1 MEELYNSLFEAGDYT
16 GSFEDFKEQFGDD
29 EKSKV
34 LYKALND
41 NGEYTKSIDEFNTQ
55 FGFSSAE
62 DFQTDDAVSANA
74 KSQEGV
80 IALKDTELAPVDT
93 SLESQSMD
101 PFVINGE
108 KVSEQEFKEYQK
120 DLAKRD
126 VLEENES
133 FFSATGFV
141 DFFSDIATAAEEGW
155 RQGELVDPSYE
166 LYKLGGDSTDED
178 VLNFINKNKEIA
190 RKNLGSA
197 EMQDF
202 NRIYEEEGGG
212 FWGFIKG
219 VVNNPSTLSTMLV
232 SSISNQISS
241 LRSDE
246 VRAAGAAA
254 AATGAVA
261 GSAIPLPGVST
272 LGGAIAGGMG
282 GTMGAMETG
291 LTFAELLQEEA
302 GGLDPDKIK
311 KILKDPEKLAD
322 LKNRAL
328 NRGLAIAAVEMATLG
343 IAKGVGGKLAT
354 AGFKR
359 APMVAAG
366 VTGGIEIA
374 GGGLGEVA
382 GRYVADQEMDVAEIG
397 FEAFAGLG
405 SAPVTLGQ
413 QALNIQTN
421 LDRVKVNKEI
431 NRTEYGNIVDVFKP
445 ETKTDNAEIKIS
457 KIKNSRKI
465 LNEKVDAQVKRAEI
479 TKEEGDAIK
488 KNFIKTQGTVNQV
501 NSLNLSE
508 DTEVKVV
515 ELQKEKSSLEAQIKK
530 VNDKALTGTQSE
542 RVDAINKEQQS
553 IIKEDIF
560 TSRTKAATE
569 LATGLEFKEEPKVF
583 NTTEEYIKAIAKEEG
598 MSDKQASEAA
608 KGSNGAFIGKGRIF
622 IDKKIA
628 LEQGAVSVAN
638 HEVLHPILNAV
649 IGDINKQKAILDDF
663 KSKLSKKQIDW
674 VQGQLDAN
682 VNLAD
687 HDSEFLTYFSEGIL
701 NQQIKYDENVFTKLK
716 DVVSKVFRK
725 LGYNNIKFE
734 SGKDVYNFLKEYN
747 NSILKNDKIQTSQVL
762 KAIKSREAE
771 KGVKASEVD
780 VVKRMQLSKTNQ
792 EKIQSLE
799 QELDTLEENEFDYD
813 PGDFE
818 NKRSNLQYKINQ
830 AKKPPVK
837 KPTVKKEKTEK
848 EETTKKTYN
857 NEALVETI
865 KSKETTR
872 KDKVAAESELVES
885 FDTMALKAIK
895 YDTRKGD
902 LDRTEVRDYLRQFL
916 PKIIE
921 SYKPGESK
929 FSTWVYNNIAPKAQ
943 QTYERFKKIADKSL
957 DVEAGGVGSVA
968 EVASTNDTKSV
979 ETTKKPSRK
988 LKPIDLIRDPELKQ
1002 KYRDAIE
1009 KVVKSGEVDIEDAT
1023 FGNLKDLAPE
1033 VTAEIFD
1040 IPLLK
1045 VTDPADN
1052 LAFADI
1058 IVSDKNLEEVK
1069 KYYPDAKV
1077 GMIIKSE
1084 SSKIQ
1089 DVIKSM
1095 GPDLF
1100 KLMPPSNAAPEL
1112 ASVDAQAYRGVKGTG
1127 LKIPTSLMKTFYE
1140 ATGKRSKGITSQ
1152 VVIKEL
1158 KKDITYEQF
1167 LQDLGIKKGEAN
1179 KYDRKIGQRLKAM
1192 TMLFGKLATNTE
1204 VRQLEGVTDVQK
1216 QNIGSGKSDIQFSLT
1231 KEGLNLLKKHGIK
1244 DRYNA
1249 FNKNTDIDKYIND
1262 IVKLTKVFNTDEFKI
1277 FNATVLQFT
1286 KKAIK
1291 DKSKRNYLRDK
1302 LAELKKDKTLEARLE
1317 VGRTPFAKFLGNSV
1331 DAIKTKTLSKPGRLK
1346 KYNEK
1351 HRKVFDQMWNKIN
1364 TILSNKENRDL
1375 ALPIMYFL
1383 ENAINERSNPMSMG
1397 ALAIAAPTKG
1407 SKVIWDHAFPQTQ
1420 AFRFLLDSI
1429 LDKNNSFKEAFAR
1442 VKENYYA
1449 IALTKADQKK
1459 VDDARSS
1466 KSLEEDEQWY
1476 DRLVNAGV
1484 DLSKY
1489 TYFGPDGTLSKGL
1502 DEYISS
1508 SFSKTFKNENKVY
1521 DLGLEPS
1528 SNHESLLEIQF
1539 SKNKRKDYEDV
1550 LSKKR
1555 PELKDIPKQVD
1566 ELFKWAD
1573 GLKIPDNKKS
1583 KYKKL
1588 ALYYTANG
1596 YTIFPE
1602 DGYKIEE
1609 AIRLSEINKI
1619 DPYAYGNPDEL
1630 ITKFTKE
1637 EKARRINP
1645 DTVKEFTNKRSLPEG
1660 VTIYDVD
1667 DSKAGQRAVRKVAD
1681 SNWGEEFN
1689 GWCLIARDKRADQRY
1704 MNFETE
1710 REAEEYADE
1719 MEDLGWTTEIHKLNS
1734 WEYEVYADLMNDD
1747 ASLDNAWKMWK
1758 HYNEDGYGYELA
1770 FQNGKLISFKDGSAD
1785 GNYWDRFDKATD
1797 TLQINLGKKDGLTT
1811 RGEIYYD
1818 EFTNKPEVELV
1829 GYGEGDFM
1837 GRKGDYKLYND
1848 SKEVIEAKVYKDGK
1862 ISESVK
1868 NTPTRINDG
1877 GRARETTTTKYENG
1891 EVISTEKIIK
1901 DLRTGEVVT
1910 RSTVLNERINESSY
1924 IENSIIVGV
1933 NGKSPKAPKVTEKN
1947 IRLIDKRQEGLDRT
1961 VEYYA
1966 ERITDGVSDVVIDRM
1981 SELNK
1986 IQEST
1991 IQFSKSVEKAKKSNN
2006 NMLPK
2011 SKRLEGDFTMDQVL
2025 DEMRSL
2031 DDQQT
2036 EAGIQFS
2043 NGLNLDRDF
2052 NDILEK
2058 KSGIASDKEFQRVKA
2073 ETVGASKGRFKFFV
2087 PPSAEDFVGLLYAT
2101 LGKGKT
2107 GDTQMAWYKKV
2118 LLNPYARAMEN
2129 ISRDRNALGRDFKEL
2144 KKKLKIVPKD
2154 LKKKVPGDVFTKE
2167 QAVRVWIWNQ
2177 IGKDVPGLDKS
2188 DIDSLVKYVDS
2199 NPDLKIFGT
2208 EIMKLNKGAGYIS
2221 PTDSWNT
2228 GTITTDLLETLNTN
2242 KRKKYLE
2249 LWQQN
2254 VDIIFSEKNLNK
2266 LEAIYGKQ
2274 YRMAMENMLKRMKT
2288 GRNRSTGVDSLTT
2301 RVTDWLTGSIGAIM
2315 FFNTRSAFLQTLSAV
2330 NFINFGDNNILAA
2343 GKAFA
2348 NQKQYW
2354 TDFKK
2359 LFNSEFLVERRD
2371 GLKMNVN
2378 EADIADIAKE
2388 RGVRGVIN
2396 RLLKIGFTPTQIADS
2411 FAIASGGATFY
2422 RNRVKSLMK
2431 QGKSSMAAER
2441 EALRDFREIA
2451 EESQQSSRPDR
2462 ISQQQAGPLGR
2473 IILAFANTPA
2483 QYARL
2488 IKKAASDLKN
2498 GRGDAK
2504 TNISKIIYYGV
2515 AQNLIF
2521 NALQQ
2526 ALFAVAFGEDEEED
2540 DKKVVD
2546 VANGMVDSILRGTGI
2561 GGAVFSVIKN
2571 AGMKLAKE
2579 NAKDNPKYENA
2590 TAELLKLSP
2599 PISSKYGKV
2608 KAALRSYS
2616 WDEKEMKEKGF
2627 SLDNPAYLAGAN
2639 VVSAT
2644 TNVPLDRVIKKVN
2657 NITASTQEDISVA
2670 QRIALLAGWS
2680 EWQLG
2685 IKKSKK
2691 SKSRKNV
2698 RGKTSKK
2705 RVLN

>member
-1 MEELYNSLFEAGDYT
+1 MEELYNNLFEAGDYT
-16 GSFEDFKEQFGDD
+16 GSFEDFKEQFGNE

-34 LYKALND
+34 LYKALSD

-62 DFQTDDAVSANA
+62 DFPTDDVPSAVAE
-74 KSQEGV
+74 SQEGE

-93 SLESQSMD
+93 SLELQSMD

-108 KVSEQEFKEYQK
+108 PVSEKEFKEYQK
-120 DLAKRD
+120 DLAERD
-126 VLEENES
+126 VLEEDES

-141 DFFSDIATAAEEGW
+141 DFFSDIATAAKEGW

-166 LYKLGGDSTDED
+166 LYKLGDKATDED
-178 VLNFINKNKEIA
+178 VLNFVNKNKEIA

-272 LGGAIAGGMG
+272 LGGAVAGGMA

-311 KILKDPEKLAD
+311 KILQDPEKLAD

-328 NRGLAIAAVEMATLG
+328 NRGVAIAAVEMATLG

-366 VTGGIEIA
+366 VTGGVEIA

-382 GRYVADQEMDVAEIG
+382 GRYVADQEMDIAEIG
-397 FEAFAGLG
+397 FEAVAGLG
-405 SAPVTLGQ
+405 SAPLTLGK

-421 LDRVKVNKEI
+421 LDRIKVNKEI

-445 ETKTDNAEIKIS
+445 DTKTDDAEIKIS

-465 LNEKVDAQVKRAEI
+465 LDEKVDAQVKRAEI

-488 KNFIKTQGTVNQV
+488 KNFIKTQGTVNKV
-501 NSLNLSE
+501 KSLNLSE
-508 DTEVKVV
+508 KAEIKIV
-515 ELQKEKSSLEAQIKK
+515 ELQKEKSDLEAQIKEI
-530 VNDKALTGTQSE
+530 NDKALTGTQSE
-542 RVDAINKEQQS
+542 RLDAINKEQDLEIKKDRKEKTLSFAKDAAS
-553 IIKEDIF
+553 IGIKSTALSPEDF
-560 TSRTKAATE
+560 NKKARE
-569 LATGLEFKEEPKVF
+569 LQI
-583 NTTEEYIKAIAKEEG
+583 N
-598 MSDKQASEAA
+598 
-608 KGSNGAFIGKGRIF
+608 N
-622 IDKKIA
+622 IDKKLDKSKIA
-628 LEQGAVSVAN
+628 EKTNKINNTNYSDNSGGFFANGEFFMNKDRLVELNQLNVGA
-638 HEVLHPILNAV
+638 HETLHPILNAIV
-649 IGDINKQKAILDDF
+649 GDADQQGAVVEKFKNQLSKDQLDFMERMMEARYTDKETGIVNKDTYNKEYLTVFSDAIADKEIKYNETLFTKIGDMLMPLF
-663 KSKLSKKQIDW
+663 RSLGFSKL
-674 VQGQLDAN
+674 
-682 VNLAD
+682 
-687 HDSEFLTYFSEGIL
+687 
-701 NQQIKYDENVFTKLK
+701 
-716 DVVSKVFRK
+716 
-725 LGYNNIKFE
+725 KFDT
-734 SGKDVYNFLKEYN
+734 GKDVYNFMREY
-747 NSILKNDKIQTSQVL
+747 S
-762 KAIKSREAE
+762 KSAE
-771 KGVKASEVD
+771 KGAISKDIKQFVAPKLGVTTD
-780 VVKRMQLSKTNQ
+780 FSKTKQSDFSNVNQ
-792 EKIQSLE
+792 KKIQSLE
-799 QELDTLEENEFDYD
+799 QELETLDENEFEYD
-813 PGDFE
+813 PDEFDAL
-818 NKRSNLQYKINQ
+818 RSNLQYKITQ
-830 AKKPPVK
+830 AKKAPVK
-837 KPTVKKEKTEK
+837 KPVVKKEKAEK
-848 EETTKKTYN
+848 EETTKKTYD

-872 KDKVAAESELVES
+872 KDKAAAESELVES

-921 SYKPGESK
+921 SYKPDESK

-943 QTYERFKKIADKSL
+943 QTYEKFRKIADKSL
-957 DVEAGGVGSVA
+957 DVKAGEVGSVA
-968 EVASTNDTKSV
+968 EVAAVTSKKPA

-988 LKPIDLIRDPELKQ
+988 IKPIELIRDLGLQK
-1002 KYRDAIE
+1002 KYRDA
-1009 KVVKSGEVDIEDAT
+1009 VKSMVESGKATIDGST
-1023 FGNLKDLAPE
+1023 FGNLKDLAAE

-1040 IPLLK
+1040 IPVLK

-1052 LAFADI
+1052 LAFKD
-1058 IVSDKNLEEVK
+1058 VVVDDKNIESIK
-1069 KYYPDAKV
+1069 KYYPEAKV

-1089 DVIKSM
+1089 DIIKSM

-1100 KLMPPSNAAPEL
+1100 KLMPPNNVAPEL
-1112 ASVDAQAYRGVKGTG
+1112 ATVDAQAYKSVKGTG
-1127 LKIPTSLMKTFYE
+1127 LKIPTSLMKAFYE
-1140 ATGKRSKGITSQ
+1140 ATGKRSKGVTSQ

-1158 KKDITYEQF
+1158 KKDLTYEQF
-1167 LQDLGIKKGEAN
+1167 LEDLGIKKGEAN
-1179 KYDRKIGQRLKAM
+1179 KYDRKIGQRLKAI

-1204 VRQLEGVTDVQK
+1204 IRQLDNVTDVQK
-1216 QNIGSGKSDIQFSLT
+1216 QNIQAGKSDIQFSKISNAYKAT
-1231 KEGLNLLKKHGIK
+1231 TNKEANIDFNDEQKVNKFKK
-1244 DRYNA
+1244 
-1249 FNKNTDIDKYIND
+1249 DIFDVFDSFSEDDFVKYI
-1262 IVKLTKVFNTDEFKI
+1262 
-1277 FNATVLQFT
+1277 
-1286 KKAIK
+1286 
-1291 DKSKRNYLRDK
+1291 
-1302 LAELKKDKTLEARLE
+1302 
-1317 VGRTPFAKFLGNSV
+1317 
-1331 DAIKTKTLSKPGRLK
+1331 
-1346 KYNEK
+1346 
-1351 HRKVFDQMWNKIN
+1351 
-1364 TILSNKENRDL
+1364 
-1375 ALPIMYFL
+1375 LPT
-1383 ENAINERSNPMSMG
+1383 A
-1397 ALAIAAPTKG
+1397 
-1407 SKVIWDHAFPQTQ
+1407 
-1420 AFRFLLDSI
+1420 
-1429 LDKNNSFKEAFAR
+1429 
-1442 VKENYYA
+1442 
-1449 IALTKADQKK
+1449 
-1459 VDDARSS
+1459 
-1466 KSLEEDEQWY
+1466 
-1476 DRLVNAGV
+1476 
-1484 DLSKY
+1484 
-1489 TYFGPDGTLSKGL
+1489 SKG
-1502 DEYISS
+1502 YNYKW
-1508 SFSKTFKNENKVY
+1508 KT
-1521 DLGLEPS
+1521 
-1528 SNHESLLEIQF
+1528 
-1539 SKNKRKDYEDV
+1539 
-1550 LSKKR
+1550 
-1555 PELKDIPKQVD
+1555 
-1566 ELFKWAD
+1566 
-1573 GLKIPDNKKS
+1573 
-1583 KYKKL
+1583 
-1588 ALYYTANG
+1588 
-1596 YTIFPE
+1596 
-1602 DGYKIEE
+1602 
-1609 AIRLSEINKI
+1609 
-1619 DPYAYGNPDEL
+1619 
-1630 ITKFTKE
+1630 
-1637 EKARRINP
+1637 
-1645 DTVKEFTNKRSLPEG
+1645 
-1660 VTIYDVD
+1660 
-1667 DSKAGQRAVRKVAD
+1667 
-1681 SNWGEEFN
+1681 
-1689 GWCLIARDKRADQRY
+1689 
-1704 MNFETE
+1704 
-1710 REAEEYADE
+1710 
-1719 MEDLGWTTEIHKLNS
+1719 
-1734 WEYEVYADLMNDD
+1734 
-1747 ASLDNAWKMWK
+1747 
-1758 HYNEDGYGYELA
+1758 
-1770 FQNGKLISFKDGSAD
+1770 
-1785 GNYWDRFDKATD
+1785 
-1797 TLQINLGKKDGLTT
+1797 
-1811 RGEIYYD
+1811 
-1818 EFTNKPEVELV
+1818 
-1829 GYGEGDFM
+1829 
-1837 GRKGDYKLYND
+1837 
-1848 SKEVIEAKVYKDGK
+1848 
-1862 ISESVK
+1862 
-1868 NTPTRINDG
+1868 
-1877 GRARETTTTKYENG
+1877 
-1891 EVISTEKIIK
+1891 
-1901 DLRTGEVVT
+1901 
-1910 RSTVLNERINESSY
+1910 
-1924 IENSIIVGV
+1924 V
-1933 NGKSPKAPKVTEKN
+1933 NGKSVYSEDFKNVRNIAFEGRSDFFKSYNEHREKKGLKP
-1947 IRLIDKRQEGLDRT
+1947 ITHEKGDRLIKYTDVDGNSKKIKLSVLKKQSSEGINSGKFFET
-1961 VEYYA
+1961 IK
-1966 ERITDGVSDVVIDRM
+1966 ERINIAKDQRKGLKKILKTLIKYNRKNPNDKTFIPMIFTMMNSNTDSLIRTAAIPKWIMYVNGLSDSDYVYEHSQTASDTSV
-1981 SELNK
+1981 ELMKALYNSKTEAEFNSMFDKIMKNFDVAIIPKDQDSIVNK
-1986 IQEST
+1986 T
-1991 IQFSKSVEKAKKSNN
+1991 NKMNGPRKGDSKSDYSLDLIYPDEKGFPTRYKYANENNGANISLTPILDFSESKNVKSIKELYKSTLQASKSNN
-2006 NMLPK
+2006 DMLPK
-2011 SKRLEGDFTMDQVL
+2011 SKRLKGDFTMDQVL
-2025 DEMRSL
+2025 DEMKSL
-2031 DDQQT
+2031 GDQQA

-2043 NGLNLDRDF
+2043 NIQNLDKDF

-2058 KSGIASDKEFQRVKA
+2058 KSGIASDKEYKRVKA
-2073 ETVGASKGRFKFFV
+2073 ETVGASKGRFKFFI

-2101 LGKGKT
+2101 LGKGRT
-2107 GDTQMAWYKKV
+2107 GDAQMAWYKKN
-2118 LLNPYARAMEN
+2118 LLNPFARAMEN
-2129 ISRDRNALGRDFKEL
+2129 ISRDRNALGRDFREL

-2154 LKKKVPGDVFTKE
+2154 LKKKIPGDSFTKE

-2199 NPDLKIFGT
+2199 NPDLKVFGT
-2208 EIMKLNKGAGYIS
+2208 EIMKLNKGTGYIS

-2274 YRMAMENMLKRMKT
+2274 YRMAMENILKRMKT

-2315 FFNTRSAFLQTLSAV
+2315 FFNTRSAVLQTLSAV

-2359 LFNSEFLVERRD
+2359 LFNSEFLIERRD

-2396 RLLKIGFTPTQIADS
+2396 KLLKLGFTPTQIADS

-2473 IILAFANTPA
+2473 VILAFANTPA

-2526 ALFAVAFGEDEEED
+2526 ALFAITFGEDEEED
-2540 DKKVVD
+2540 EKKVVGI
-2546 VANGMVDSILRGTGI
+2546 ANGMLDSILRGTGI
-2561 GGAVFSVIKN
+2561 GGAVFTVIKN
-2571 AGMKLAKE
+2571 AGIKLAKE
-2579 NAKDNPKYENA
+2579 SAKDNPKYENA
-2590 TAELLKLSP
+2590 ASELLKLSP
-2599 PISSKYGKV
+2599 PISSKISKL
-2608 KAALRSYS
+2608 KAAGRSFS
-2616 WDEKEMKEKGF
+2616 WDEKEIKEKGF

-2639 VVSAT
+2639 VISAT
-2644 TNVPLDRVIKKVN
+2644 TNVPLDRVVKKIN
-2657 NITASTQEDISVA
+2657 NVTASTQENISVA
-2670 QRIALLAGWS
+2670 QRVALLAGWS

-2698 RGKTSKK
+2698 RGKSSKR

>member
-1 MEELYNSLFEAGDYT
+1 MKELYNSLFEAGDYT
-16 GSFEDFKEQFGDD
+16 GSFEDFKEQFGDT

-34 LYKALND
+34 LYQALYD

-55 FGFSSAE
+55 FGFSPAE
-62 DFQTDDAVSANA
+62 DFQTDDAPSAVA
-74 KSQEGV
+74 ESQEGE
-80 IALKDTELAPVDT
+80 IALTDQEIEDTELESVDT
-93 SLESQSMD
+93 S
-101 PFVINGE
+101 
-108 KVSEQEFKEYQK
+108 SE
-120 DLAKRD
+120 
-126 VLEENES
+126 
-133 FFSATGFV
+133 
-141 DFFSDIATAAEEGW
+141 
-155 RQGELVDPSYE
+155 
-166 LYKLGGDSTDED
+166 
-178 VLNFINKNKEIA
+178 
-190 RKNLGSA
+190 
-197 EMQDF
+197 
-202 NRIYEEEGGG
+202 
-212 FWGFIKG
+212 
-219 VVNNPSTLSTMLV
+219 
-232 SSISNQISS
+232 
-241 LRSDE
+241 
-246 VRAAGAAA
+246 
-254 AATGAVA
+254 
-261 GSAIPLPGVST
+261 
-272 LGGAIAGGMG
+272 
-282 GTMGAMETG
+282 
-291 LTFAELLQEEA
+291 LQ
-302 GGLDPDKIK
+302 
-311 KILKDPEKLAD
+311 DPEKLAD

-328 NRGLAIAAVEMATLG
+328 NRGVAIAAVEMATLG

-366 VTGGIEIA
+366 VTGGVEIA

-382 GRYVADQEMDVAEIG
+382 GRYVAGQEMDAAEIG

-405 SAPVTLGQ
+405 SAPVTLGK

-431 NRTEYGNIVDVFKP
+431 NRTDYGNIVDVFKP

-488 KNFIKTQGTVNQV
+488 KNFIKTQGTVNKV

-515 ELQKEKSSLEAQIKK
+515 ELQKEKSSLEAQIKE

-583 NTTEEYIKAIAKEEG
+583 NTTEEYINAIAKEEG
-598 MSDKQASEAA
+598 ISDKQASEAA

-649 IGDINKQKAILDDF
+649 IGDINRQKAILDDF
-663 KSKLSKKQIDW
+663 KSKLNKKQIDW

-682 VNLAD
+682 VDLAD

-725 LGYNNIKFE
+725 LGYSNIKFE

-747 NSILKNDKIQTSQVL
+747 NSILKNDKIQASQVL
-762 KAIKSREAE
+762 KAIRSREAE

-799 QELDTLEENEFDYD
+799 QELETLEENEFDYD

-830 AKKPPVK
+830 AKKASVK
-837 KPTVKKEKTEK
+837 KPVVKKEKTEK
-848 EETTKKTYN
+848 EEATKKTYN

-872 KDKVAAESELVES
+872 KDKAAAESELVES

-957 DVEAGGVGSVA
+957 DVKAGGVGSVA
-968 EVASTNDTKSV
+968 ETAAVESKKPV
-979 ETTKKPSRK
+979 ETAKKPSRK
-988 LKPIDLIRDPELKQ
+988 IKPIELIRDLGLQK
-1002 KYRDAIE
+1002 KYRDA
-1009 KVVKSGEVDIEDAT
+1009 VKSMVESGKATIEGST
-1023 FGNLKDLAPE
+1023 FGNLKDLAAE

-1040 IPLLK
+1040 IPVLK

-1052 LAFADI
+1052 LTFKD
-1058 IVSDKNLEEVK
+1058 VVVDGKNIESIK
-1069 KYYPDAKV
+1069 KYYPEAKV

-1089 DVIKSM
+1089 DIIKSM
-1095 GPDLF
+1095 GLDLF
-1100 KLMPPSNAAPEL
+1100 KLMPPNNVAPEL
-1112 ASVDAQAYRGVKGTG
+1112 ATVDAQSYKSVKGTG
-1127 LKIPTSLMKTFYE
+1127 LKIPTSLMKAFYE
-1140 ATGKRSKGITSQ
+1140 ATGKRSKGVTSQ

-1158 KKDITYEQF
+1158 KKDLTYEQF
-1167 LQDLGIKKGEAN
+1167 LEELGIKKGEAN
-1179 KYDRKIGQRLKAM
+1179 KYDRKIGQRLKAI

-1204 VRQLEGVTDVQK
+1204 IRQLEGVTDVQK
-1216 QNIGSGKSDIQFSLT
+1216 QNIGLGKSDIQFSLT
-1231 KEGLNLLKKHGIK
+1231 KEGLNLLEKNGIS

-1249 FNKNTDIDKYIND
+1249 FNKNTDIDNYIND

-1291 DKSKRNYLRDK
+1291 DQSKRDYLRDK
-1302 LAELKKDKTLEARLE
+1302 LAELKKDKTLEAKLE

-1331 DAIKTKTLSKPGRLK
+1331 EAIKAKTLSKPNRLK

-1397 ALAIAAPTKG
+1397 ALAIAAPVKG
-1407 SKVIWDHAFPQTQ
+1407 DKVIWDHAFPQTQ
-1420 AFRFLLDSI
+1420 ASRFLLDSI
-1429 LDKNNSFKEAFAR
+1429 LDKNKSFKEAFER
-1442 VKENYYA
+1442 VEKNYYA

-1459 VDDARSS
+1459 VDDAKSS
-1466 KSLEEDEQWY
+1466 KNLEEDEQWY
-1476 DRLVNAGV
+1476 DRLTSAGV

-1489 TYFGPDGTLSKGL
+1489 TYFGPDGNSNMSL

-1508 SFSKTFKNENKVY
+1508 SFSKTFEDENKVY

-1528 SNHESLLEIQF
+1528 SDHGSLLEIQF
-1539 SKNKRKDYEDV
+1539 SKSKRKEYEN
-1550 LSKKR
+1550 LLRKKR
-1555 PELKDIPKQVD
+1555 PELRDIPKQVD

-1573 GLKIPDNKKS
+1573 GLKIKDNKKS

-1602 DGYKIEE
+1602 DGYKVEE
-1609 AIRLSEINKI
+1609 AIRLSGANKV
-1619 DPYAYGNPDEL
+1619 DPYAYKNPDEL
-1630 ITKFTKE
+1630 INKFTKE
-1637 EKARRINP
+1637 DKTRTINP
-1645 DTVKEFTNKRSLPEG
+1645 DNVKEFSRKRVLPEG
-1660 VTIYDVD
+1660 VTIYDVV
-1667 DSKAGQRAVRKVAD
+1667 DSKAGQRAVRNVVD
-1681 SNWGEEFN
+1681 SNWGKEAN
-1689 GWCLIARDKRADQRY
+1689 PWCLIARSQRTDQQY
-1704 MNFETE
+1704 GNFATE
-1710 REAEEYADE
+1710 KEAKEFAKEY
-1719 MEDLGWTTEIHKLNS
+1719 EDLGWTVEINKINS
-1734 WEYEVYADLMNDD
+1734 LEYEVYADLMTGDKSTELDD
-1747 ASLDNAWKMWK
+1747 AWKMWK
-1758 HYNEDGYGYELA
+1758 NYNLSGYGYEIA
-1770 FQNGKLISFKDGSAD
+1770 FQNGKLISLRDGGNRDIVDEYD
-1785 GNYWDRFDKATD
+1785 GGEDDLSWWDRFDKPTD
-1797 TLQINLGKKDGLTT
+1797 TLRINLGKKNGLTT
-1811 RGEIYYD
+1811 LGEIYFD
-1818 EFTNKPEVELV
+1818 EFTKKPEVELV

-1837 GRKGDYKLYND
+1837 SRKDNYKLYDEN
-1848 SKEVIEAKVYKDGK
+1848 KKLIETKVYKNGK
-1862 ISESVK
+1862 ISSSVK
-1868 NTPTRINDG
+1868 STPTRMNDG
-1877 GRARETTTTKYENG
+1877 GRARETVTVKYKDG
-1891 EVISTEKIIK
+1891 DIISTEKIIK
-1901 DLRTGEVVT
+1901 DLRTDKIVT
-1910 RSTVLNERINESSY
+1910 KSTTLNEKLNESSY
-1924 IENSIIVGV
+1924 IETSIIVGK

-1947 IRLIDKRQEGLDRT
+1947 IVLIDKKETGLNKST
-1961 VEYYA
+1961 EYYA
-1966 ERITDGVSDVVIDRM
+1966 ERITDGVSDVIIDRM

-1986 IQEST
+1986 IKESS
-1991 IQFSKSVEKAKKSNN
+1991 IQFSKSVEKASKSNN

-2011 SKRLEGDFTMDQVL
+2011 SKRLQGDFTMDQVL
-2025 DEMRSL
+2025 DEMKSL
-2031 DDQQT
+2031 DDQQA

-2043 NGLNLDRDF
+2043 NMQNLDKSF

-2058 KSGIASDKEFQRVKA
+2058 KSGIASGKEYKRVKA
-2073 ETVGASKGRFKFFV
+2073 ETVGASKGRFKFFI

-2107 GDTQMAWYKKV
+2107 GDAQMAWYKKN
-2118 LLNPYARAMEN
+2118 LFNPYARAMEN
-2129 ISRDRNALGRDFKEL
+2129 ISRDRNALGRDFREL
-2144 KKKLKIVPKD
+2144 KKRLKIVPKN
-2154 LKKKVPGDVFTKE
+2154 LKKKIPGNSFTKE

-2177 IGKDVPGLDKS
+2177 IGENVPGLDDS
-2188 DIDSLVKYVDS
+2188 DIKELVDYVDS
-2199 NPDLKIFGT
+2199 NPDLKTFGT
-2208 EIMKLNKGAGYIS
+2208 EIMKLNKGTGYIS

-2228 GTITTDLLETLNTN
+2228 GTITTDLLETLNTT

-2274 YRMAMENMLKRMKT
+2274 YRMAMENMLKRMET

-2315 FFNTRSAFLQTLSAV
+2315 FFNTRSAVLQTLSAV

-2359 LFNSEFLVERRD
+2359 LFNSEFLIERRD

-2396 RLLKIGFTPTQIADS
+2396 KLLKVGFTPTQIADS

-2431 QGKSSMAAER
+2431 EGKSSMAAER

-2526 ALFAVAFGEDEEED
+2526 ALFAITFGEDEEED
-2540 DKKVVD
+2540 EEKVVGI
-2546 VANGMVDSILRGTGI
+2546 ANGMLDSILRGTGI

-2571 AGMKLAKE
+2571 AGIKLAKE
-2579 NAKDNPKYENA
+2579 SAKDNPKYENA
-2590 TAELLKLSP
+2590 ASEILKLSP
-2599 PISSKYGKV
+2599 PISSKISKL
-2608 KAALRSYS
+2608 KAAGRSFS

-2639 VVSAT
+2639 VISAT
-2644 TNVPLDRVIKKVN
+2644 TNVPLDRVIKKIN
-2657 NITASTQEDISVA
+2657 NVTASTQEDISVA
-2670 QRIALLAGWS
+2670 QRIALLSGWS

-2691 SKSRKNV
+2691 SKSRKNT
-2698 RGKTSKK
+2698 RTKDSKRRK
-2705 RVLN
+2705 LN

>member
-1 MEELYNSLFEAGDYT
+1 MEELYNNLFEAGDYT
-16 GSFEDFKEQFGDD
+16 GSFEDFKEQFGSE

-34 LYKALND
+34 LYKALSD

-62 DFQTDDAVSANA
+62 DFPTDDVPSAVAE
-74 KSQEGV
+74 SQEGE

-108 KVSEQEFKEYQK
+108 PVSEKEFKEYQK
-120 DLAKRD
+120 DLAERD
-126 VLEENES
+126 VLEEDES

-141 DFFSDIATAAEEGW
+141 DFFSDIATAAKEGW

-166 LYKLGGDSTDED
+166 LYKLGDKATDED
-178 VLNFINKNKEIA
+178 VLNFVNKNKEIA

-219 VVNNPSTLSTMLV
+219 VVSNPSTLPTMLV

-272 LGGAIAGGMG
+272 LGGAVAGGMA

-302 GGLDPDKIK
+302 GSLDPDKIK
-311 KILKDPEKLAD
+311 KILQDPEKLAD

-328 NRGLAIAAVEMATLG
+328 NRGVAIAAVEMATLG

-366 VTGGIEIA
+366 VTGGVEIA

-405 SAPVTLGQ
+405 SAPLTLGK

-421 LDRVKVNKEI
+421 LDRIKVNKEI

-445 ETKTDNAEIKIS
+445 ETKTDDAEIKIS

-465 LNEKVDAQVKRAEI
+465 LDEKVDAQVKRADI

-488 KNFIKTQGTVNQV
+488 NNFRKTQGTVNQV
-501 NSLNLSE
+501 KSLNLSE

-515 ELQKEKSSLEAQIKK
+515 ELQKEKSSLEAQIKE

-553 IIKEDIF
+553 IIKEDRF

-569 LATGLEFKEEPKVF
+569 LATGLEFKEKPKVF
-583 NTTEEYIKAIAKEEG
+583 NTTKEYIEAIAKEENI
-598 MSDKQASEAA
+598 SDGQASEAA
-608 KGSNGAFIGKGRIF
+608 KGSNGVFLGKGKIF

-649 IGDINKQKAILDDF
+649 IGDINQQKSILNDF
-663 KSKLSKKQIDW
+663 KSKLNKSQIDW
-674 VQGQLDAN
+674 VQGQLDRN
-682 VNLAD
+682 VDSAD

-701 NQQIKYDENVFTKLK
+701 NGQIKYDENVFTKIK
-716 DVVSKVFRK
+716 EVVVNVFKK
-725 LGYNNIKFE
+725 LGYDNIKFD

-747 NSILKNDKIQTSQVL
+747 NSILKNDKIKSSQVL
-762 KAIKSREAE
+762 KAIKKRETQ
-771 KGVKASEVD
+771 KGVKASEVETIS
-780 VVKRMQLSKTNQ
+780 RMQFSKANQ

-799 QELDTLEENEFDYD
+799 QELETLDENEFEYD
-813 PGDFE
+813 PDEFDSL
-818 NKRSNLQYKINQ
+818 RSNLQYKITQ
-830 AKKPPVK
+830 AKKAPVK
-837 KPTVKKEKTEK
+837 KPVVKKEKAEK
-848 EETTKKTYN
+848 EETTKKTYD

-872 KDKVAAESELVES
+872 KDKAAAESELVES

-921 SYKPGESK
+921 SYKPDESK

-943 QTYERFKKIADKSL
+943 QTYEKFRKIADKSL
-957 DVEAGGVGSVA
+957 DVKAGEVGSIA
-968 EVASTNDTKSV
+968 EVASTTDKKPV

-988 LKPIDLIRDPELKQ
+988 IKPIELIRDLGLQK
-1002 KYRDAIE
+1002 KYRDA
-1009 KVVKSGEVDIEDAT
+1009 VKSMVESGKATIDGST
-1023 FGNLKDLAPE
+1023 FGNLKDLAAE

-1040 IPLLK
+1040 IPVLK

-1052 LAFADI
+1052 LAFKDI
-1058 IVSDKNLEEVK
+1058 VVDNKNIESIK
-1069 KYYPDAKV
+1069 KYYPEAKV

-1089 DVIKSM
+1089 DIIKSM

-1100 KLMPPSNAAPEL
+1100 KLMPPNNVAPEL
-1112 ASVDAQAYRGVKGTG
+1112 ATVDAQAYKSVKGTG
-1127 LKIPTSLMKTFYE
+1127 LKIPTSLMKAFYE
-1140 ATGKRSKGITSQ
+1140 ATGKRSKGVTSQ

-1158 KKDITYEQF
+1158 KKDLTYEQF
-1167 LQDLGIKKGEAN
+1167 LEDLGIKKGEAN
-1179 KYDRKIGQRLKAM
+1179 KYDRKIGQRLKAI

-1204 VRQLEGVTDVQK
+1204 IRQLDNVTDVQK
-1216 QNIGSGKSDIQFSLT
+1216 QNIQAGKSDIQFSKISNAYKAT
-1231 KEGLNLLKKHGIK
+1231 TNKEANIDFNDEQKVSKFKKDIFDVFDSFSEDDFVKYILPTASKGYNYKWKTINGKSVYSEDFKNVRNIAFEGRSDFFNSYNEHREKKGLKPITHEKG
-1244 DRYNA
+1244 DRLVEY
-1249 FNKNTDIDKYIND
+1249 TDIDSNSKKIKLSVLKKQSSEGVNSGKFFETIKERINIAKDQRKGLKKILKTLIKYNKKNPND
-1262 IVKLTKVFNTDEFKI
+1262 KTFIPMIFTMMNSNTDSLI
-1277 FNATVLQFT
+1277 RTA
-1286 KKAIK
+1286 AIPK
-1291 DKSKRNYLRDK
+1291 
-1302 LAELKKDKTLEARLE
+1302 
-1317 VGRTPFAKFLGNSV
+1317 
-1331 DAIKTKTLSKPGRLK
+1331 
-1346 KYNEK
+1346 
-1351 HRKVFDQMWNKIN
+1351 W
-1364 TILSNKENRDL
+1364 
-1375 ALPIMYFL
+1375 IMYVNGLSDSDYVYEHSQTASDTSVELMKALYNSKTEAEF
-1383 ENAINERSNPMSMG
+1383 NSMFDKIMKNFDVAIIP
-1397 ALAIAAPTKG
+1397 K
-1407 SKVIWDHAFPQTQ
+1407 DQ
-1420 AFRFLLDSI
+1420 DSI
-1429 LDKNNSFKEAFAR
+1429 
-1442 VKENYYA
+1442 
-1449 IALTKADQKK
+1449 
-1459 VDDARSS
+1459 
-1466 KSLEEDEQWY
+1466 
-1476 DRLVNAGV
+1476 VN
-1484 DLSKY
+1484 K
-1489 TYFGPDGTLSKGL
+1489 
-1502 DEYISS
+1502 
-1508 SFSKTFKNENKVY
+1508 
-1521 DLGLEPS
+1521 
-1528 SNHESLLEIQF
+1528 
-1539 SKNKRKDYEDV
+1539 
-1550 LSKKR
+1550 
-1555 PELKDIPKQVD
+1555 
-1566 ELFKWAD
+1566 
-1573 GLKIPDNKKS
+1573 
-1583 KYKKL
+1583 
-1588 ALYYTANG
+1588 
-1596 YTIFPE
+1596 
-1602 DGYKIEE
+1602 
-1609 AIRLSEINKI
+1609 
-1619 DPYAYGNPDEL
+1619 
-1630 ITKFTKE
+1630 
-1637 EKARRINP
+1637 
-1645 DTVKEFTNKRSLPEG
+1645 TNKM
-1660 VTIYDVD
+1660 
-1667 DSKAGQRAVRKVAD
+1667 
-1681 SNWGEEFN
+1681 N
-1689 GWCLIARDKRADQRY
+1689 G
-1704 MNFETE
+1704 
-1710 REAEEYADE
+1710 
-1719 MEDLGWTTEIHKLNS
+1719 
-1734 WEYEVYADLMNDD
+1734 
-1747 ASLDNAWKMWK
+1747 
-1758 HYNEDGYGYELA
+1758 
-1770 FQNGKLISFKDGSAD
+1770 
-1785 GNYWDRFDKATD
+1785 
-1797 TLQINLGKKDGLTT
+1797 
-1811 RGEIYYD
+1811 
-1818 EFTNKPEVELV
+1818 P
-1829 GYGEGDFM
+1829 
-1837 GRKGDYKLYND
+1837 RKGDSKSDYSLDLIYPDEEGFPTRYKYANENNGANISLTPILD
-1848 SKEVIEAKVYKDGK
+1848 F
-1862 ISESVK
+1862 SESKNVK
-1868 NTPTRINDG
+1868 SIK
-1877 GRARETTTTKYENG
+1877 ELYK
-1891 EVISTEKIIK
+1891 ST
-1901 DLRTGEVVT
+1901 LQA
-1910 RSTVLNERINESSY
+1910 S
-1924 IENSIIVGV
+1924 
-1933 NGKSPKAPKVTEKN
+1933 
-1947 IRLIDKRQEGLDRT
+1947 
-1961 VEYYA
+1961 
-1966 ERITDGVSDVVIDRM
+1966 
-1981 SELNK
+1981 
-1986 IQEST
+1986 
-1991 IQFSKSVEKAKKSNN
+1991 KSNN

-2011 SKRLEGDFTMDQVL
+2011 SKRLKGDFTMDQVL
-2025 DEMRSL
+2025 DEMKTL
-2031 DDQQT
+2031 DDKQT

-2043 NGLNLDRDF
+2043 NTQNLDKDF

-2058 KSGIASDKEFQRVKA
+2058 KSGIASDKEYQRVKA
-2073 ETVGASKGRFKFFV
+2073 ETVGASKGRFNFFI

-2107 GDTQMAWYKKV
+2107 GDAQMAWYKKT
-2118 LLNPYARAMEN
+2118 LLNPFARAMEN
-2129 ISRDRNALGRDFKEL
+2129 ISRDRNALGRDFREL

-2199 NPDLKIFGT
+2199 NPDLKVFGT
-2208 EIMKLNKGAGYIS
+2208 EIMKLNKGAGYVS

-2274 YRMAMENMLKRMKT
+2274 YRMAMENILKRMKT
-2288 GRNRSTGVDSLTT
+2288 GRNRSTGADSLTT

-2315 FFNTRSAFLQTLSAV
+2315 FFNTRSAVLQTLSAV

-2359 LFNSEFLVERRD
+2359 LFNSEFLIERRD

-2396 RLLKIGFTPTQIADS
+2396 KLLKLGFTPTQIADS

-2473 IILAFANTPA
+2473 VILAFANTPA

-2526 ALFAVAFGEDEEED
+2526 ALFAITFGEDEEED
-2540 DKKVVD
+2540 EKKVVG
-2546 VANGMVDSILRGTGI
+2546 VANGMLDSILRGTGI
-2561 GGAVFSVIKN
+2561 GGAVFTVIKN
-2571 AGMKLAKE
+2571 AGIKLAKE
-2579 NAKDNPKYENA
+2579 SAKDNPKYENA
-2590 TAELLKLSP
+2590 ASELLKLSP
-2599 PISSKYGKV
+2599 PISSKISKL
-2608 KAALRSYS
+2608 KAAGRSFS
-2616 WDEKEMKEKGF
+2616 WDEKEIKEKGF

-2639 VVSAT
+2639 VISAT
-2644 TNVPLDRVIKKVN
+2644 TNVPLDRVVKKIN
-2657 NITASTQEDISVA
+2657 NVTASTQENISVA

-2698 RGKTSKK
+2698 RGKNSKK

>member
-16 GSFEDFKEQFGDD
+16 GSFEDFKEQFGNE

-62 DFQTDDAVSANA
+62 DFPTDDVPSAVAE
-74 KSQEGV
+74 SQEGE

-108 KVSEQEFKEYQK
+108 PVSEKEFKEYQK
-120 DLAKRD
+120 DLAERD
-126 VLEENES
+126 VLEEDES

-141 DFFSDIATAAEEGW
+141 DFFSDIATAAKEGW

-166 LYKLGGDSTDED
+166 LYKLGDKATDED
-178 VLNFINKNKEIA
+178 VLNFVNKNKEIA

-272 LGGAIAGGMG
+272 LGGAVAGGMA

-311 KILKDPEKLAD
+311 KILQDPEKLAD

-328 NRGLAIAAVEMATLG
+328 NRGVAIAAVEMATLG

-366 VTGGIEIA
+366 VTGGVEIA

-405 SAPVTLGQ
+405 SAPLTLGK

-445 ETKTDNAEIKIS
+445 ETKTDDAEIKIS

-465 LNEKVDAQVKRAEI
+465 LDEKVDAQVKRAEI

-488 KNFIKTQGTVNQV
+488 NNFRKTQGTVNQV
-501 NSLNLSE
+501 KSLNLSE

-515 ELQKEKSSLEAQIKK
+515 ELQKEKSSLEAQIKE

-553 IIKEDIF
+553 IIKEDRF

-569 LATGLEFKEEPKVF
+569 LATGLEFKEKPKVF
-583 NTTEEYIKAIAKEEG
+583 NTTKEYIEAIAKEENI
-598 MSDKQASEAA
+598 SDGQASEAA
-608 KGSNGAFIGKGRIF
+608 EGSNGVFLGKGKIF

-649 IGDINKQKAILDDF
+649 IGDINQQKSILNDF
-663 KSKLSKKQIDW
+663 KSKLNKSQIDW
-674 VQGQLDAN
+674 VQGQLDKN
-682 VNLAD
+682 VDLAD

-701 NQQIKYDENVFTKLK
+701 NEQIKYDENVFTKIK
-716 DVVSKVFRK
+716 EVVVNVFKK
-725 LGYNNIKFE
+725 LGYDNIKFD
-734 SGKDVYNFLKEYN
+734 SGRDVYNFLKEYN
-747 NSILKNDKIQTSQVL
+747 NSILKNDKIKSSQVL
-762 KAIKSREAE
+762 KAIKKRETQ
-771 KGVKASEVD
+771 KGVKASEVET
-780 VVKRMQLSKTNQ
+780 VSRMQFSKANQ
-792 EKIQSLE
+792 DKIQSLE
-799 QELDTLEENEFDYD
+799 QELETLDENEFEYD
-813 PGDFE
+813 PDEFDSL
-818 NKRSNLQYKINQ
+818 RSNLQYKITQ
-830 AKKPPVK
+830 AKKAPVK
-837 KPTVKKEKTEK
+837 KPVVKKEKAEK
-848 EETTKKTYN
+848 EETTKKTYD
-857 NEALVETI
+857 NETLVETI

-872 KDKVAAESELVES
+872 KDKAAAESELVES

-921 SYKPGESK
+921 SYKPDESK

-943 QTYERFKKIADKSL
+943 QTYEKFKKIADKSL
-957 DVEAGGVGSVA
+957 DVKAGEVGSVVEIA
-968 EVASTNDTKSV
+968 SEVSKTPV

-988 LKPIDLIRDPELKQ
+988 IKPIELIRDPKLEQ
-1002 KYRDAIE
+1002 KYRDAIKKAVESGDVDVE
-1009 KVVKSGEVDIEDAT
+1009 KGT
-1023 FGNLKDLAPE
+1023 FGKMKDLAAE
-1033 VTAEIFD
+1033 VTSEIFD

-1052 LAFADI
+1052 LAFKDTL
-1058 IVSDKNLEEVK
+1058 VDDKNLEEVK
-1069 KYYPDAKV
+1069 KYYPEAKV

-1089 DVIKSM
+1089 DIIKSM

-1112 ASVDAQAYRGVKGTG
+1112 ATVDAEAYKGVKGTG
-1127 LKIPTSLMKTFYE
+1127 LKIPTSLMKAFYE
-1140 ATGKRSKGITSQ
+1140 ATGKRSKGVTSQ

-1158 KKDITYEQF
+1158 KKDLTYEKF
-1167 LQDLGIKKGEAN
+1167 LEDLGIKKGEAN
-1179 KYDRKIGQRLKAM
+1179 KYDRKIGQRLKAI
-1192 TMLFGKLATNTE
+1192 TTLFGKLATNTE
-1204 VRQLEGVTDVQK
+1204 IRQLEGVTDVQK
-1216 QNIGSGKSDIQFSLT
+1216 QNIGSGRSDIQFSKISNAYKTTTNKEANIDFNDKQKVSKFKKDIFDVFDNFSEDDFLNYILPTASKGYNYKWKTVNDKKVYSEDFKNVRNVVFEGRVDFFESYNEHRKKKGLKQITHKKGDRSVEYTDINGNIKKT
-1231 KEGLNLLKKHGIK
+1231 KLSILKKQSSEGVNSGKFFETIK
-1244 DRYNA
+1244 ER
-1249 FNKNTDIDKYIND
+1249 IN
-1262 IVKLTKVFNTDEFKI
+1262 I
-1277 FNATVLQFT
+1277 A
-1286 KKAIK
+1286 K
-1291 DKSKRNYLRDK
+1291 DQRKG
-1302 LAELKKDKTLEARLE
+1302 LKK
-1317 VGRTPFAKFLGNSV
+1317 
-1331 DAIKTKTLSKPGRLK
+1331 ILK
-1346 KYNEK
+1346 ALRKYNENNPDDK
-1351 HRKVFDQMWNKIN
+1351 TFLPMLFTMMNSN
-1364 TILSNKENRDL
+1364 TDSLIRTAAIPKW
-1375 ALPIMYFL
+1375 IMYVNGL
-1383 ENAINERSNPMSMG
+1383 SDSDYVYE
-1397 ALAIAAPTKG
+1397 
-1407 SKVIWDHAFPQTQ
+1407 HPQTASDTSVELIKAIYNSKTDAEFDATFDKIMKNFDVAIIPKDQ
-1420 AFRFLLDSI
+1420 DSI
-1429 LDKNNSFKEAFAR
+1429 
-1442 VKENYYA
+1442 
-1449 IALTKADQKK
+1449 
-1459 VDDARSS
+1459 
-1466 KSLEEDEQWY
+1466 
-1476 DRLVNAGV
+1476 VN
-1484 DLSKY
+1484 K
-1489 TYFGPDGTLSKGL
+1489 TMRMNGPRKG
-1502 DEYISS
+1502 
-1508 SFSKTFKNENKVY
+1508 
-1521 DLGLEPS
+1521 
-1528 SNHESLLEIQF
+1528 
-1539 SKNKRKDYEDV
+1539 
-1550 LSKKR
+1550 
-1555 PELKDIPKQVD
+1555 
-1566 ELFKWAD
+1566 
-1573 GLKIPDNKKS
+1573 
-1583 KYKKL
+1583 
-1588 ALYYTANG
+1588 
-1596 YTIFPE
+1596 
-1602 DGYKIEE
+1602 
-1609 AIRLSEINKI
+1609 
-1619 DPYAYGNPDEL
+1619 
-1630 ITKFTKE
+1630 
-1637 EKARRINP
+1637 
-1645 DTVKEFTNKRSLPEG
+1645 
-1660 VTIYDVD
+1660 
-1667 DSKAGQRAVRKVAD
+1667 
-1681 SNWGEEFN
+1681 
-1689 GWCLIARDKRADQRY
+1689 
-1704 MNFETE
+1704 
-1710 REAEEYADE
+1710 
-1719 MEDLGWTTEIHKLNS
+1719 
-1734 WEYEVYADLMNDD
+1734 
-1747 ASLDNAWKMWK
+1747 
-1758 HYNEDGYGYELA
+1758 
-1770 FQNGKLISFKDGSAD
+1770 GS
-1785 GNYWDRFDKATD
+1785 
-1797 TLQINLGKKDGLTT
+1797 
-1811 RGEIYYD
+1811 
-1818 EFTNKPEVELV
+1818 
-1829 GYGEGDFM
+1829 
-1837 GRKGDYKLYND
+1837 KGDYSLELIYPEEKGFPVRYKYANENNGANISLTPIID
-1848 SKEVIEAKVYKDGK
+1848 FSK
-1862 ISESVK
+1862 SSNVK
-1868 NTPTRINDG
+1868 N
-1877 GRARETTTTKYENG
+1877 
-1891 EVISTEKIIK
+1891 IK
-1901 DLRTGEVVT
+1901 
-1910 RSTVLNERINESSY
+1910 
-1924 IENSIIVGV
+1924 
-1933 NGKSPKAPKVTEKN
+1933 
-1947 IRLIDKRQEGLDRT
+1947 
-1961 VEYYA
+1961 
-1966 ERITDGVSDVVIDRM
+1966 
-1981 SELNK
+1981 ELSK
-1986 IQEST
+1986 ST
-1991 IQFSKSVEKAKKSNN
+1991 IQASKSNN
-2006 NMLPK
+2006 DMLPK
-2011 SKRLEGDFTMDQVL
+2011 SKRLKGDFTMDQVL
-2025 DEMRSL
+2025 DEMKSL

-2043 NGLNLDRDF
+2043 NGQNLDKDF

-2058 KSGIASDKEFQRVKA
+2058 KSGIASDKEYKRVKA
-2073 ETVGASKGRFKFFV
+2073 ETVGASKGRFKFFI

-2107 GDTQMAWYKKV
+2107 GDAQMAWYKKN
-2118 LLNPYARAMEN
+2118 LLNPFARAMEN
-2129 ISRDRNALGRDFKEL
+2129 ISRDRNALGRDFREL

-2177 IGKDVPGLDKS
+2177 IGKDVPGLDES

-2199 NPDLKIFGT
+2199 NPDLKVFGT

-2274 YRMAMENMLKRMKT
+2274 YRMAMENILKRMKT
-2288 GRNRSTGVDSLTT
+2288 GRNRSTGTDSLTT

-2315 FFNTRSAFLQTLSAV
+2315 FFNTRSAVLQTLSAV

-2396 RLLKIGFTPTQIADS
+2396 RLLKIGFTQTQIADS

-2515 AQNLIF
+2515 AQNLVF

-2540 DKKVVD
+2540 EKKVVD
-2546 VANGMVDSILRGTGI
+2546 VANGMIDGILRGAGI

-2571 AGMKLAKE
+2571 AGIKLAKE

-2590 TAELLKLSP
+2590 ASELLKLSP
-2599 PISSKYGKV
+2599 PISSKIGKV

-2616 WDEKEMKEKGF
+2616 WDKEEIKEKGF

-2644 TNVPLDRVIKKVN
+2644 TNVPLDRVVKKIN
-2657 NITASTQEDISVA
+2657 NVTASTQENISVA

-2691 SKSRKNV
+2691 PKSRKNV
-2698 RGKTSKK
+2698 RGKSSK
-2705 RVLN
+2705 RRALN

>member
-1 MEELYNSLFEAGDYT
+1 MEELYNNLFEAGDYT
-16 GSFEDFKEQFGDD
+16 GSFEDFKEQFGNE

-34 LYKALND
+34 LYKALSD

-62 DFQTDDAVSANA
+62 DFPTDDVPSAVAE
-74 KSQEGV
+74 SQEGE

-108 KVSEQEFKEYQK
+108 PVSEKEFKEYQK
-120 DLAKRD
+120 DLAERD
-126 VLEENES
+126 VLEEDES

-141 DFFSDIATAAEEGW
+141 DFFSDIATAAKEGW

-166 LYKLGGDSTDED
+166 LYKLGDKATDED
-178 VLNFINKNKEIA
+178 VLNFVNKNKEIA

-219 VVNNPSTLSTMLV
+219 VVNNPSTLPTMLV

-272 LGGAIAGGMG
+272 LGGAVAGGMA

-302 GGLDPDKIK
+302 GSLDPDKIK
-311 KILKDPEKLAD
+311 KILQDPEKLAD

-328 NRGLAIAAVEMATLG
+328 NRGVAIAAVEMATLG

-366 VTGGIEIA
+366 VTGGVEIA

-405 SAPVTLGQ
+405 SAPLTLGK

-421 LDRVKVNKEI
+421 LDRIKVNKEI

-445 ETKTDNAEIKIS
+445 ETKTDDAEIKIS

-465 LNEKVDAQVKRAEI
+465 LDEKVDAQVKRADI

-488 KNFIKTQGTVNQV
+488 NNFRKTQGTVNQV
-501 NSLNLSE
+501 KSLNLSE

-515 ELQKEKSSLEAQIKK
+515 ELQKEKSSLEAQIKE

-553 IIKEDIF
+553 IIKEDRF

-569 LATGLEFKEEPKVF
+569 LTTGLEFKEKPKVF
-583 NTTEEYIKAIAKEEG
+583 NTTKEYIEAIAKEENI
-598 MSDKQASEAA
+598 SDGQASEAA
-608 KGSNGAFIGKGRIF
+608 KGSNGVFLGKGKIF

-649 IGDINKQKAILDDF
+649 IGDINQQKSILNDF
-663 KSKLSKKQIDW
+663 KSKLNKSQIDW
-674 VQGQLDAN
+674 VQGQLDRN
-682 VNLAD
+682 VDLAD

-701 NQQIKYDENVFTKLK
+701 NGQIKYDENVFTKIK
-716 DVVSKVFRK
+716 EVVVNVFKK
-725 LGYNNIKFE
+725 LGYDNIKFD

-747 NSILKNDKIQTSQVL
+747 NSILKNDKIKSSQVL
-762 KAIKSREAE
+762 KAIKKRETQ
-771 KGVKASEVD
+771 KGVKASEVETIS
-780 VVKRMQLSKTNQ
+780 RMQFSKANQ

-799 QELDTLEENEFDYD
+799 QELETLDENEFEYD
-813 PGDFE
+813 PDEFDAL
-818 NKRSNLQYKINQ
+818 RSNLQYKITQ
-830 AKKPPVK
+830 AKKAPVK
-837 KPTVKKEKTEK
+837 KPVVKKEKAEK
-848 EETTKKTYN
+848 EETTKKTYD

-872 KDKVAAESELVES
+872 KDKAAAESELVES

-921 SYKPGESK
+921 SYKPDESK

-943 QTYERFKKIADKSL
+943 QTYEKFRKIADKSL
-957 DVEAGGVGSVA
+957 DVKAGEVGSVA
-968 EVASTNDTKSV
+968 EVASTTDTKPV

-988 LKPIDLIRDPELKQ
+988 IKPIELIRDLGLQK
-1002 KYRDAIE
+1002 KYRDA
-1009 KVVKSGEVDIEDAT
+1009 VKSMVESGKATIDGST
-1023 FGNLKDLAPE
+1023 FGNLKDLAAE

-1040 IPLLK
+1040 IPVLK

-1052 LAFADI
+1052 LAFKD
-1058 IVSDKNLEEVK
+1058 VVVDNKNIESIK
-1069 KYYPDAKV
+1069 KYYPEAKV

-1089 DVIKSM
+1089 DIIKSM

-1100 KLMPPSNAAPEL
+1100 KLMPPNNVAPEL
-1112 ASVDAQAYRGVKGTG
+1112 ATVDAQAYKSVKGTG
-1127 LKIPTSLMKTFYE
+1127 LKIPTSLMKAFYE
-1140 ATGKRSKGITSQ
+1140 ATGKRSKGVTSQ

-1158 KKDITYEQF
+1158 KKDLTYEQF
-1167 LQDLGIKKGEAN
+1167 LEDLGIKKGEAN
-1179 KYDRKIGQRLKAM
+1179 KYDRKIGQRLKAI

-1204 VRQLEGVTDVQK
+1204 IRQIEGVTEVQK
-1216 QNIGSGKSDIQFSLT
+1216 QNIGSGRSDIQFSNAEAYELT
-1231 KEGLNLLKKHGIK
+1231 EQQ
-1244 DRYNA
+1244 
-1249 FNKNTDIDKYIND
+1249 IDP
-1262 IVKLTKVFNTDEFKI
+1262 
-1277 FNATVLQFT
+1277 
-1286 KKAIK
+1286 
-1291 DKSKRNYLRDK
+1291 
-1302 LAELKKDKTLEARLE
+1302 KTLI
-1317 VGRTPFAKFLGNSV
+1317 SYS
-1331 DAIKTKTLSKPGRLK
+1331 KTKRSLTSDQVSFKSNWIFKNSGKKFEKDMSFADFEKKMTSLFNNNNLEGNLK
-1346 KYNEK
+1346 ENVKNLNKASSTSGNLYEYYMWHKLKNSNSLKSLGIEELLPKVWNSSIDIEAVDINGNFIGIEVKKSWRDRMGSSSLFYRDNKASSFEYNNGKKKLPDDIIESINNEK
-1351 HRKVFDQMWNKIN
+1351 EITGKLK
-1364 TILSNKENRDL
+1364 T
-1375 ALPIMYFL
+1375 FL
-1383 ENAINERSNPMSMG
+1383 ENSKKVDGVIREGEVVFPFTTSSESENGSKNIRKNLNRPDLGSVKIPISQVKKHYANK
-1397 ALAIAAPTKG
+1397 KG
-1407 SKVIWDHAFPQTQ
+1407 SKGQGVDFIIVGEDMFTFDSSKTNKITQ
-1420 AFRFLLDSI
+1420 SLNELEIGATVNLRIKPSSSRFRKKDGKYIESFNLTGEYGFNEKPTGGTLFSKVVRNGENLLNLEKSE
-1429 LDKNNSFKEAFAR
+1429 LK
-1442 VKENYYA
+1442 
-1449 IALTKADQKK
+1449 
-1459 VDDARSS
+1459 SS
-1466 KSLEEDEQWY
+1466 KS
-1476 DRLVNAGV
+1476 N
-1484 DLSKY
+1484 
-1489 TYFGPDGTLSKGL
+1489 
-1502 DEYISS
+1502 
-1508 SFSKTFKNENKVY
+1508 
-1521 DLGLEPS
+1521 
-1528 SNHESLLEIQF
+1528 
-1539 SKNKRKDYEDV
+1539 
-1550 LSKKR
+1550 
-1555 PELKDIPKQVD
+1555 
-1566 ELFKWAD
+1566 
-1573 GLKIPDNKKS
+1573 
-1583 KYKKL
+1583 
-1588 ALYYTANG
+1588 
-1596 YTIFPE
+1596 
-1602 DGYKIEE
+1602 
-1609 AIRLSEINKI
+1609 
-1619 DPYAYGNPDEL
+1619 
-1630 ITKFTKE
+1630 
-1637 EKARRINP
+1637 
-1645 DTVKEFTNKRSLPEG
+1645 
-1660 VTIYDVD
+1660 
-1667 DSKAGQRAVRKVAD
+1667 
-1681 SNWGEEFN
+1681 
-1689 GWCLIARDKRADQRY
+1689 
-1704 MNFETE
+1704 
-1710 REAEEYADE
+1710 
-1719 MEDLGWTTEIHKLNS
+1719 
-1734 WEYEVYADLMNDD
+1734 ND
-1747 ASLDNAWKMWK
+1747 
-1758 HYNEDGYGYELA
+1758 
-1770 FQNGKLISFKDGSAD
+1770 
-1785 GNYWDRFDKATD
+1785 
-1797 TLQINLGKKDGLTT
+1797 
-1811 RGEIYYD
+1811 
-1818 EFTNKPEVELV
+1818 
-1829 GYGEGDFM
+1829 
-1837 GRKGDYKLYND
+1837 
-1848 SKEVIEAKVYKDGK
+1848 
-1862 ISESVK
+1862 
-1868 NTPTRINDG
+1868 
-1877 GRARETTTTKYENG
+1877 
-1891 EVISTEKIIK
+1891 
-1901 DLRTGEVVT
+1901 
-1910 RSTVLNERINESSY
+1910 
-1924 IENSIIVGV
+1924 
-1933 NGKSPKAPKVTEKN
+1933 
-1947 IRLIDKRQEGLDRT
+1947 
-1961 VEYYA
+1961 
-1966 ERITDGVSDVVIDRM
+1966 
-1981 SELNK
+1981 
-1986 IQEST
+1986 
-1991 IQFSKSVEKAKKSNN
+1991 
-2006 NMLPK
+2006 MLPK
-2011 SKRLEGDFTMDQVL
+2011 SKRLKGDFTMDQVL

-2031 DDQQT
+2031 DDKQT

-2043 NGLNLDRDF
+2043 NTQNLDKDF

-2058 KSGIASDKEFQRVKA
+2058 KSGIASDKEYQRVKA
-2073 ETVGASKGRFKFFV
+2073 ETVGASKGRFNFFI

-2107 GDTQMAWYKKV
+2107 GDAQMAWYKKT
-2118 LLNPYARAMEN
+2118 LLNPFARAMEN
-2129 ISRDRNALGRDFKEL
+2129 ISRDRNALGRDFREL
-2144 KKKLKIVPKD
+2144 KKKLKIVPRD
-2154 LKKKVPGDVFTKE
+2154 LKKKIPGDSFTKE

-2188 DIDSLVKYVDS
+2188 DIDSLVKYVNS
-2199 NPDLKIFGT
+2199 NPDLKVFGT
-2208 EIMKLNKGAGYIS
+2208 EIMKLNKGTGYIS

-2274 YRMAMENMLKRMKT
+2274 YRMAMENILKRMKT
-2288 GRNRSTGVDSLTT
+2288 GRNRSTGTDSLTT

-2315 FFNTRSAFLQTLSAV
+2315 FFNTRSAVLQTLSAV

-2359 LFNSEFLVERRD
+2359 LFNSEFLIERRD

-2396 RLLKIGFTPTQIADS
+2396 KLLKLGFTPTQIADS

-2473 IILAFANTPA
+2473 VILAFANTPA

-2526 ALFAVAFGEDEEED
+2526 ALFAITFGEDEEED
-2540 DKKVVD
+2540 EKKVVG
-2546 VANGMVDSILRGTGI
+2546 VANGMLDSILRGTGI
-2561 GGAVFSVIKN
+2561 GGAVFTVIKN
-2571 AGMKLAKE
+2571 AGIKLAKE
-2579 NAKDNPKYENA
+2579 SAKDNPKYENA
-2590 TAELLKLSP
+2590 ASELLKLSP
-2599 PISSKYGKV
+2599 PISSKISKL
-2608 KAALRSYS
+2608 KAAGRSFS
-2616 WDEKEMKEKGF
+2616 WDEKEIKEKGF

-2639 VVSAT
+2639 VISAT
-2644 TNVPLDRVIKKVN
+2644 TNVPLDRVVKKIN
-2657 NITASTQEDISVA
+2657 NVTASTQENISVA

-2698 RGKTSKK
+2698 RGKNSKK

>member
-16 GSFEDFKEQFGDD
+16 GSFEDFKEQFGNE

-62 DFQTDDAVSANA
+62 DFPTDDVPSAVAE
-74 KSQEGV
+74 SQEGE

-108 KVSEQEFKEYQK
+108 PVSEKEFKEYQK
-120 DLAKRD
+120 DLAERD
-126 VLEENES
+126 VLEEDES

-141 DFFSDIATAAEEGW
+141 DFFSDIATAAKEGW

-166 LYKLGGDSTDED
+166 LYKLGDKATDED
-178 VLNFINKNKEIA
+178 VLNFVNKNKEIA

-272 LGGAIAGGMG
+272 LGGAVAGGMA

-311 KILKDPEKLAD
+311 KILQDPEKLAD

-328 NRGLAIAAVEMATLG
+328 NRGVAIAAVEMATLG

-366 VTGGIEIA
+366 VTGGVEIA

-397 FEAFAGLG
+397 FEAVAGLG
-405 SAPVTLGQ
+405 SAPLTLGK

-421 LDRVKVNKEI
+421 LDRIKVNKEI

-445 ETKTDNAEIKIS
+445 ETKTDDAEIKIS

-465 LNEKVDAQVKRAEI
+465 LDEKVDAQVKRAEI

-488 KNFIKTQGTVNQV
+488 KNFIKTQGTVNKV
-501 NSLNLSE
+501 KSLNLSE
-508 DTEVKVV
+508 KAEIKIV
-515 ELQKEKSSLEAQIKK
+515 ELQKEKSDLEAQIKEI
-530 VNDKALTGTQSE
+530 NDKALTGTQSE
-542 RVDAINKEQQS
+542 RLDAINKEQDLEIKKDRKEKTLSFAKDAAS
-553 IIKEDIF
+553 IGIKSTALGPEDF
-560 TSRTKAATE
+560 NKKARE
-569 LATGLEFKEEPKVF
+569 LEI
-583 NTTEEYIKAIAKEEG
+583 N
-598 MSDKQASEAA
+598 
-608 KGSNGAFIGKGRIF
+608 N
-622 IDKKIA
+622 IDKKLDKSKIA
-628 LEQGAVSVAN
+628 EKTNKINNTNYSDNSGGFFANGEFFMNKDRLVELNQLNVGA
-638 HEVLHPILNAV
+638 HETLHPILNAIV
-649 IGDINKQKAILDDF
+649 GDADQQGAVVEKFKNQLSKDQLDFMERMMEARYTDKETGIVNKDTYNKEYLTVFSDAIADKEIKYNETLFTKIGDMLMPLF
-663 KSKLSKKQIDW
+663 RSLGFSKLNFD
-674 VQGQLDAN
+674 
-682 VNLAD
+682 
-687 HDSEFLTYFSEGIL
+687 T
-701 NQQIKYDENVFTKLK
+701 
-716 DVVSKVFRK
+716 
-725 LGYNNIKFE
+725 
-734 SGKDVYNFLKEYN
+734 GKDVYNFMREY
-747 NSILKNDKIQTSQVL
+747 S
-762 KAIKSREAE
+762 KSAE
-771 KGVKASEVD
+771 KGAISKDIKQFVAPKLGVTTD
-780 VVKRMQLSKTNQ
+780 FSKTKQSDFSNVNQ

-799 QELDTLEENEFDYD
+799 QELETLDENEFEYD
-813 PGDFE
+813 PDEFDAL
-818 NKRSNLQYKINQ
+818 RSNLQYKIIQ
-830 AKKPPVK
+830 AKKAPVK
-837 KPTVKKEKTEK
+837 KPVVKKEKAEK
-848 EETTKKTYN
+848 EETTKKTYD

-872 KDKVAAESELVES
+872 KDKAAAESELVES

-921 SYKPGESK
+921 SYKPDESK

-943 QTYERFKKIADKSL
+943 QTYEKFRKIADKSL
-957 DVEAGGVGSVA
+957 DVKAGEVGSVA
-968 EVASTNDTKSV
+968 EVASTTDTKSV

-988 LKPIDLIRDPELKQ
+988 IKPIELIRDLGLQK
-1002 KYRDAIE
+1002 KYRDA
-1009 KVVKSGEVDIEDAT
+1009 VKSMVESGKATIDGST
-1023 FGNLKDLAPE
+1023 FGNLKDLAAE

-1040 IPLLK
+1040 IPVLK

-1052 LAFADI
+1052 LAFKD
-1058 IVSDKNLEEVK
+1058 VVVDNKNIESIK
-1069 KYYPDAKV
+1069 KYYPEAKV

-1089 DVIKSM
+1089 DIIKSM

-1100 KLMPPSNAAPEL
+1100 KLMPPNNVAPEL
-1112 ASVDAQAYRGVKGTG
+1112 ATVDAQAYKSVKGTG
-1127 LKIPTSLMKTFYE
+1127 LKIPTSLMKAFYE
-1140 ATGKRSKGITSQ
+1140 ATGKRSKGVTSQ

-1158 KKDITYEQF
+1158 KKDLTYEQF
-1167 LQDLGIKKGEAN
+1167 LEDLGIKKGEAN
-1179 KYDRKIGQRLKAM
+1179 KYDRKIGQRLKAI

-1204 VRQLEGVTDVQK
+1204 VRQLDNVTDVQK
-1216 QNIGSGKSDIQFSLT
+1216 QNIQAGKSDIQFSKSSKDLLNKYELNYTEIRT
-1231 KEGLNLLKKHGIK
+1231 KQDVDNYIK
-1244 DRYNA
+1244 NM
-1249 FNKNTDIDKYIND
+1249 
-1262 IVKLTKVFNTDEFKI
+1262 VKPLVNI
-1277 FNATVLQFT
+1277 FNSEDYKLLNRTVLQFRS
-1286 KKAIK
+1286 
-1291 DKSKRNYLRDK
+1291 KSLGGNKIISNYLRSELSK
-1302 LAELKKDKTLEARLE
+1302 LNLPKRVS
-1317 VGRTPFAKFLGNSV
+1317 VGRTKPSSAIGNTVEKFKKSLKSGKV
-1331 DAIKTKTLSKPGRLK
+1331 D
-1346 KYNEK
+1346 KYNKRNSE
-1351 HRKVFDQMWNKIN
+1351 VFDKMWNDIN
-1364 TILSNKENRDL
+1364 DAVTSDRNM
-1375 ALPIMYFL
+1375 AVPIMYFL
-1383 ENAINERSNPMSMG
+1383 ENSINEATNPHRMG
-1397 ALAIAAPTKG
+1397 APIIGYQVNAGKLYYE
-1407 SKVIWDHAFPQTQ
+1407 HAMQSQLSYLT
-1420 AFRFLLDSI
+1420 LMESI
-1429 LDKNNSFKEAFAR
+1429 LDQDKDFK
-1442 VKENYYA
+1442 
-1449 IALTKADQKK
+1449 
-1459 VDDARSS
+1459 
-1466 KSLEEDEQWY
+1466 
-1476 DRLVNAGV
+1476 
-1484 DLSKY
+1484 
-1489 TYFGPDGTLSKGL
+1489 
-1502 DEYISS
+1502 
-1508 SFSKTFKNENKVY
+1508 
-1521 DLGLEPS
+1521 
-1528 SNHESLLEIQF
+1528 
-1539 SKNKRKDYEDV
+1539 
-1550 LSKKR
+1550 
-1555 PELKDIPKQVD
+1555 
-1566 ELFKWAD
+1566 
-1573 GLKIPDNKKS
+1573 
-1583 KYKKL
+1583 
-1588 ALYYTANG
+1588 
-1596 YTIFPE
+1596 
-1602 DGYKIEE
+1602 
-1609 AIRLSEINKI
+1609 
-1619 DPYAYGNPDEL
+1619 
-1630 ITKFTKE
+1630 
-1637 EKARRINP
+1637 
-1645 DTVKEFTNKRSLPEG
+1645 
-1660 VTIYDVD
+1660 
-1667 DSKAGQRAVRKVAD
+1667 
-1681 SNWGEEFN
+1681 
-1689 GWCLIARDKRADQRY
+1689 
-1704 MNFETE
+1704 
-1710 REAEEYADE
+1710 
-1719 MEDLGWTTEIHKLNS
+1719 
-1734 WEYEVYADLMNDD
+1734 
-1747 ASLDNAWKMWK
+1747 
-1758 HYNEDGYGYELA
+1758 
-1770 FQNGKLISFKDGSAD
+1770 
-1785 GNYWDRFDKATD
+1785 
-1797 TLQINLGKKDGLTT
+1797 
-1811 RGEIYYD
+1811 
-1818 EFTNKPEVELV
+1818 
-1829 GYGEGDFM
+1829 
-1837 GRKGDYKLYND
+1837 
-1848 SKEVIEAKVYKDGK
+1848 
-1862 ISESVK
+1862 
-1868 NTPTRINDG
+1868 
-1877 GRARETTTTKYENG
+1877 
-1891 EVISTEKIIK
+1891 
-1901 DLRTGEVVT
+1901 
-1910 RSTVLNERINESSY
+1910 
-1924 IENSIIVGV
+1924 
-1933 NGKSPKAPKVTEKN
+1933 
-1947 IRLIDKRQEGLDRT
+1947 
-1961 VEYYA
+1961 
-1966 ERITDGVSDVVIDRM
+1966 

-1986 IQEST
+1986 VKQNYKIIAISESSNSKLNKAGYALNMPKNWNNWYDRYFNEKVASIDNGIDPDKILNIKGET
-1991 IQFSKSVEKAKKSNN
+1991 FSEEFSIDNRGKNISKERKSLYKSTLQASKSNN
-2006 NMLPK
+2006 DMLPK
-2011 SKRLEGDFTMDQVL
+2011 SKRLKGDFTMDQVL
-2025 DEMRSL
+2025 DEMKSL
-2031 DDQQT
+2031 DDKQT

-2043 NGLNLDRDF
+2043 NGQNLDKDF

-2058 KSGIASDKEFQRVKA
+2058 KSGIASDKEYQRVKA
-2073 ETVGASKGRFKFFV
+2073 ETVGASKGRFNFFI

-2101 LGKGKT
+2101 LGKGKI
-2107 GDTQMAWYKKV
+2107 GDAQMAWYKKT
-2118 LLNPYARAMEN
+2118 LLNPFARAMEN
-2129 ISRDRNALGRDFKEL
+2129 ISRDRNALGRDFREL

-2154 LKKKVPGDVFTKE
+2154 LKKKIPGDSFTKE
-2167 QAVRVWIWNQ
+2167 QAVRVWIWNR

-2199 NPDLKIFGT
+2199 NPDLKVFGT
-2208 EIMKLNKGAGYIS
+2208 EIMKLNKGTGYIS
-2221 PTDSWNT
+2221 PTESWNT

-2274 YRMAMENMLKRMKT
+2274 YRMAMENILKRMKT

-2315 FFNTRSAFLQTLSAV
+2315 FFNTRSAVLQTLSAV

-2359 LFNSEFLVERRD
+2359 LFNSEFLIERRD

-2396 RLLKIGFTPTQIADS
+2396 KLLKLGFTPTQIADS

-2526 ALFAVAFGEDEEED
+2526 ALFAITFGEDEEED
-2540 DKKVVD
+2540 EKKVVGI
-2546 VANGMVDSILRGTGI
+2546 ANGMLDSILRGTGI
-2561 GGAVFSVIKN
+2561 GGAVFTVIKN
-2571 AGMKLAKE
+2571 AGIKLAKE
-2579 NAKDNPKYENA
+2579 SAKDNPKYENA
-2590 TAELLKLSP
+2590 ASELLKLSP
-2599 PISSKYGKV
+2599 PISSKISKL
-2608 KAALRSYS
+2608 KAAGRSFS
-2616 WDEKEMKEKGF
+2616 WDEKEIKEKGF

-2639 VVSAT
+2639 VISAT
-2644 TNVPLDRVIKKVN
+2644 TNVPLDRVVKKIN
-2657 NITASTQEDISVA
+2657 NVTASTQENISVA
-2670 QRIALLAGWS
+2670 QRVALLAGWS

-2698 RGKTSKK
+2698 RGKSSKR

>member
-16 GSFEDFKEQFGDD
+16 GSFEDFKEQFGDE

-62 DFQTDDAVSANA
+62 DFQTDDAPSAVA
-74 KSQEGV
+74 ESKEGEIALTDQEIKDTESELVDTSSESQEDDEPLSSWQSIKNSFSNLGEQVGDIFEFWLDTEGDGGGARASLDIATNTVWSAMFGQESVDAYVKEKGKDSYMAQGVGSESTIESIKKFEKEKLESKQTKGIIESIEKGDIGGV
-80 IALKDTELAPVDT
+80 IAGTINALTSAVGSVGFGVSTAGVGFLSEYIAENYVEFNKLKAKNLGVTSEELIKSGKADTAIPIGMGVISSGLEYIGIGAILKGVKGASKGTAGSGSLMGRASKYIAEKAIYNKNARAVLGALGTGSTEFTTEILQHAADEINKEFGSVAGTDNEAEIAKAFIDAVTSRDGLEAGVQGFLGGAGLTTGTYSAKAMNTIRTVTDARSVDDKIQKLNETRQKYNKSEDKVVKEGIQKEIDKLDSEIADSVRNGNKIYNSLDEGQISEIESLTDLAEAAAYKVTELNKKVRRNEISEEAYESAKSGFTVEYKEARQKLLDMQLDKNIKFAEEEASKRGIDFV
-93 SLESQSMD
+93 SLKNQKEFNKAVLEAENLSD
-101 PFVINGE
+101 KG
-108 KVSEQEFKEYQK
+108 KQEFK
-120 DLAKRD
+120 DLKGR
-126 VLEENES
+126 VHGVSIGNK
-133 FFSATGFV
+133 
-141 DFFSDIATAAEEGW
+141 I
-155 RQGELVDPSYE
+155 
-166 LYKLGGDSTDED
+166 
-178 VLNFINKNKEIA
+178 FINKEFA
-190 RKNLGSA
+190 R
-197 EMQDF
+197 
-202 NRIYEEEGGG
+202 EEG
-212 FWGFIKG
+212 
-219 VVNNPSTLSTMLV
+219 
-232 SSISNQISS
+232 
-241 LRSDE
+241 
-246 VRAAGAAA
+246 
-254 AATGAVA
+254 
-261 GSAIPLPGVST
+261 
-272 LGGAIAGGMG
+272 
-282 GTMGAMETG
+282 
-291 LTFAELLQEEA
+291 
-302 GGLDPDKIK
+302 
-311 KILKDPEKLAD
+311 
-322 LKNRAL
+322 
-328 NRGLAIAAVEMATLG
+328 
-343 IAKGVGGKLAT
+343 
-354 AGFKR
+354 
-359 APMVAAG
+359 
-366 VTGGIEIA
+366 
-374 GGGLGEVA
+374 
-382 GRYVADQEMDVAEIG
+382 
-397 FEAFAGLG
+397 
-405 SAPVTLGQ
+405 
-413 QALNIQTN
+413 
-421 LDRVKVNKEI
+421 
-431 NRTEYGNIVDVFKP
+431 
-445 ETKTDNAEIKIS
+445 
-457 KIKNSRKI
+457 
-465 LNEKVDAQVKRAEI
+465 
-479 TKEEGDAIK
+479 
-488 KNFIKTQGTVNQV
+488 
-501 NSLNLSE
+501 
-508 DTEVKVV
+508 
-515 ELQKEKSSLEAQIKK
+515 
-530 VNDKALTGTQSE
+530 
-542 RVDAINKEQQS
+542 AINVGS
-553 IIKEDIF
+553 H
-560 TSRTKAATE
+560 E
-569 LATGLEFKEEPKVF
+569 L
-583 NTTEEYIKAIAKEEG
+583 
-598 MSDKQASEAA
+598 
-608 KGSNGAFIGKGRIF
+608 
-622 IDKKIA
+622 
-628 LEQGAVSVAN
+628 
-638 HEVLHPILNAV
+638 LHPILNKLIGGVKDQKKIVNQFRRSMTSSQRRFVDKQMKKRDYTGSKYYTEYITVFSDALREKQINYDKTTFEK
-649 IGDINKQKAILDDF
+649 IGDVLVGLF
-663 KSKLSKKQIDW
+663 KPK
-674 VQGQLDAN
+674 G
-682 VNLAD
+682 
-687 HDSEFLTYFSEGIL
+687 Y
-701 NQQIKYDENVFTKLK
+701 ENI
-716 DVVSKVFRK
+716 S
-725 LGYNNIKFE
+725 FE
-734 SGKDVYNFLKEYN
+734 SGKDVYNFIKEYDQ
-747 NSILKNDKIQTSQVL
+747 SADKGSLTL
-762 KAIKSREAE
+762 KAEEAIKNVDLSD
-771 KGVKASEVD
+771 AS
-780 VVKRMQLSKTNQ
+780 LSKDG
-792 EKIQSLE
+792 EKQDSNLSKSME
-799 QELDTLEENEFDYD
+799 DLQQELDTLEENEFDYD

-830 AKKPPVK
+830 TKKPPVK

-848 EETTKKTYN
+848 EEATKKTYN

-872 KDKVAAESELVES
+872 KDKAAAESELVES

-988 LKPIDLIRDPELKQ
+988 LKPIDIIRDPKLKQ

-1140 ATGKRSKGITSQ
+1140 ATGKRSKGVTSQ

-1158 KKDITYEQF
+1158 KKDLTYEQF
-1167 LQDLGIKKGEAN
+1167 LQDLGIKKGEVN

-1244 DRYNA
+1244 DRYNS
-1249 FNKNTDIDKYIND
+1249 FNKNTDIDNYIND

-1291 DKSKRNYLRDK
+1291 DKSKRDYLRDK

-1397 ALAIAAPTKG
+1397 ALAIAAPKKG
-1407 SKVIWDHAFPQTQ
+1407 GKVIWDHAFPQTQ

-1489 TYFGPDGTLSKGL
+1489 TYFGPDGALSKGL

-1539 SKNKRKDYEDV
+1539 SKNKREEYENI
-1550 LSKKR
+1550 LRKKR
-1555 PELKDIPKQVD
+1555 PELKNIPDQVD

-1588 ALYYTANG
+1588 ALYYTVNG

-1609 AIRLSEINKI
+1609 AIRLSEINKV

-1645 DTVKEFTNKRSLPEG
+1645 DTVKEFSNKRSLPEG
-1660 VTIYDVD
+1660 VTVYDVD
-1667 DSKAGQRAVRKVAD
+1667 DSKAGQKAIRKVAD
-1681 SNWGEEFN
+1681 SNWGKEFN
-1689 GWCLIARDKRADQRY
+1689 GWCLIARNKRADQRY
-1704 MNFETE
+1704 GNFETE
-1710 REAEEYADE
+1710 REAKEFADE
-1719 MEDLGWTTEIHKLNS
+1719 YKDLGWTTEIIKLNS
-1734 WEYEVYADLMNDD
+1734 WEYEVYADLMTDD
-1747 ASLDNAWKMWK
+1747 AELTNAWKMWK
-1758 HYNEDGYGYELA
+1758 HYNEDGYGYEVA
-1770 FQNGKLISFKDGSAD
+1770 FQNGKLISFRDGSE
-1785 GNYWDRFDKATD
+1785 NVTWWDRFDKATD
-1797 TLQINLGKKDGLTT
+1797 TLQINLGKKDGITT
-1811 RGEIYYD
+1811 RGEIYFD
-1818 EFTNKPEVELV
+1818 EFTKKPEVELV

-1848 SKEVIEAKVYKDGK
+1848 SKEIIESKVYKDGK

-1901 DLRTGEVVT
+1901 DLRTGEIVT
-1910 RSTVLNERINESSY
+1910 RSTILNERINESSY
-1924 IENSIIVGV
+1924 IENSIIIGV

-1947 IRLIDKRQEGLDRT
+1947 IRLIDYREEGLNRT

-1991 IQFSKSVEKAKKSNN
+1991 IQFSKSVEKATKSNN

-2011 SKRLEGDFTMDQVL
+2011 SKRLKGDFTMDQVL

-2073 ETVGASKGRFKFFV
+2073 ETIGASKGRFKFFV

-2177 IGKDVPGLDKS
+2177 IGEDVPGLDKS

-2208 EIMKLNKGAGYIS
+2208 EIMKLNKGTGYIS

-2315 FFNTRSAFLQTLSAV
+2315 FFNTRSAVLQTLSAV

-2590 TAELLKLSP
+2590 AAELLKLSP

-2639 VVSAT
+2639 VISAT

-2680 EWQLG
+2680 DWQLG

-2698 RGKTSKK
+2698 RGKTSK
-2705 RVLN
+2705 RRILN

>member
-16 GSFEDFKEQFGDD
+16 GSFEDFKEQFGNE

-62 DFQTDDAVSANA
+62 DFPTDDVPSAVAE
-74 KSQEGV
+74 SQEGE

-108 KVSEQEFKEYQK
+108 PVSEKEFKEYQK
-120 DLAKRD
+120 DLAERD
-126 VLEENES
+126 VLEEDES

-141 DFFSDIATAAEEGW
+141 DFFSDIATAAKEGW

-166 LYKLGGDSTDED
+166 LYKLGDKATDED
-178 VLNFINKNKEIA
+178 VLNFVNKNKEIA

-272 LGGAIAGGMG
+272 LGGAVAGGMA

-311 KILKDPEKLAD
+311 KILQDPEKLAD

-328 NRGLAIAAVEMATLG
+328 NRGVAIAAVEMATLG

-366 VTGGIEIA
+366 VTGGVEIA

-397 FEAFAGLG
+397 FEAVAGLG
-405 SAPVTLGQ
+405 SAPLTLGK

-421 LDRVKVNKEI
+421 LDRIKVNKEI

-445 ETKTDNAEIKIS
+445 ETKTDDAEIKIS

-465 LNEKVDAQVKRAEI
+465 LDEKVDAQVKRAEI
-479 TKEEGDAIK
+479 TKDEGDAIK
-488 KNFIKTQGTVNQV
+488 KNFIKTQGTVNKV
-501 NSLNLSE
+501 KSLNLSE
-508 DTEVKVV
+508 KAEIKIV
-515 ELQKEKSSLEAQIKK
+515 ELQKEKSDLEAQIKEI
-530 VNDKALTGTQSE
+530 NDKALTGTQSE
-542 RVDAINKEQQS
+542 RLDAINKEQDLEIKKDRKEKTLSFAKDAAS
-553 IIKEDIF
+553 IGIKSTALGPEDF
-560 TSRTKAATE
+560 NKKARE
-569 LATGLEFKEEPKVF
+569 LEI
-583 NTTEEYIKAIAKEEG
+583 N
-598 MSDKQASEAA
+598 
-608 KGSNGAFIGKGRIF
+608 N
-622 IDKKIA
+622 IDKKLDKSKIA
-628 LEQGAVSVAN
+628 EKTNKINNTNYSDNSGGFFANGEFFMNKDRLVELNQLNVGA
-638 HEVLHPILNAV
+638 HETLHPILNAIV
-649 IGDINKQKAILDDF
+649 GDADQQGAVVEKFKNQLSKDQLDFMERMMEARYTDKETGIVNKDTYNKEYLTVFSDAIADKEIKYNETLFTKIGDMLMPLF
-663 KSKLSKKQIDW
+663 RSLGFSKLNFD
-674 VQGQLDAN
+674 
-682 VNLAD
+682 
-687 HDSEFLTYFSEGIL
+687 T
-701 NQQIKYDENVFTKLK
+701 
-716 DVVSKVFRK
+716 
-725 LGYNNIKFE
+725 
-734 SGKDVYNFLKEYN
+734 GKDVYNFMREY
-747 NSILKNDKIQTSQVL
+747 S
-762 KAIKSREAE
+762 KSAE
-771 KGVKASEVD
+771 KGAISKDIKQFVAPKLGVTTD
-780 VVKRMQLSKTNQ
+780 FSKTKQSDFSNVNQ

-799 QELDTLEENEFDYD
+799 QELETLDENEFEYD
-813 PGDFE
+813 PDEFDAL
-818 NKRSNLQYKINQ
+818 RSNLQYKIIQ
-830 AKKPPVK
+830 AKKAPVK
-837 KPTVKKEKTEK
+837 KPVVKKEKAEK
-848 EETTKKTYN
+848 EETTKKTYD

-872 KDKVAAESELVES
+872 KDKAAAESELVES

-921 SYKPGESK
+921 SYKPDESK

-943 QTYERFKKIADKSL
+943 QTYEKFRKIADKSL
-957 DVEAGGVGSVA
+957 DVKAGEVGSVA
-968 EVASTNDTKSV
+968 EVASTTDTKSV

-988 LKPIDLIRDPELKQ
+988 IKPIELIRDLGLQK
-1002 KYRDAIE
+1002 KYRDA
-1009 KVVKSGEVDIEDAT
+1009 VKSMVESGKATIDGST
-1023 FGNLKDLAPE
+1023 FGNLKDLAAE

-1040 IPLLK
+1040 IPVLK

-1052 LAFADI
+1052 LAFKD
-1058 IVSDKNLEEVK
+1058 VVVDNKNIESIK
-1069 KYYPDAKV
+1069 KYYPEAKV

-1089 DVIKSM
+1089 DIIKSM

-1100 KLMPPSNAAPEL
+1100 KLMPPNNVAPEL
-1112 ASVDAQAYRGVKGTG
+1112 ATVDAQAYKSVKGTG
-1127 LKIPTSLMKTFYE
+1127 LKIPTSLMKAFYE
-1140 ATGKRSKGITSQ
+1140 ATGKRSKGVTSQ

-1158 KKDITYEQF
+1158 KKDLTYEQF
-1167 LQDLGIKKGEAN
+1167 LEDLGIKKGEAN
-1179 KYDRKIGQRLKAM
+1179 KYDRKIGQRLKAI

-1204 VRQLEGVTDVQK
+1204 VRQLDNVTDVQK
-1216 QNIGSGKSDIQFSLT
+1216 QNIQAGKSDIQFSKSSKDLLNKYELNYTEIRT
-1231 KEGLNLLKKHGIK
+1231 KQDVDNYIK
-1244 DRYNA
+1244 NM
-1249 FNKNTDIDKYIND
+1249 
-1262 IVKLTKVFNTDEFKI
+1262 VKPLVNI
-1277 FNATVLQFT
+1277 FNSEDYKLLNRTVLQFRS
-1286 KKAIK
+1286 
-1291 DKSKRNYLRDK
+1291 KSLGGNKIISNYLRSELSK
-1302 LAELKKDKTLEARLE
+1302 LNLPKRVS
-1317 VGRTPFAKFLGNSV
+1317 VGRTKPSSAIGNTVEKFKKSLKSGKV
-1331 DAIKTKTLSKPGRLK
+1331 D
-1346 KYNEK
+1346 KYNKRNSE
-1351 HRKVFDQMWNKIN
+1351 VFDKMWNDIN
-1364 TILSNKENRDL
+1364 DAVTSDRNM
-1375 ALPIMYFL
+1375 AVPIMYFL
-1383 ENAINERSNPMSMG
+1383 ENSINEATNPHRMG
-1397 ALAIAAPTKG
+1397 APIIGYQVNAGKLYYE
-1407 SKVIWDHAFPQTQ
+1407 HAMQSQLSYLT
-1420 AFRFLLDSI
+1420 LMESI
-1429 LDKNNSFKEAFAR
+1429 LDQDKDFK
-1442 VKENYYA
+1442 
-1449 IALTKADQKK
+1449 
-1459 VDDARSS
+1459 
-1466 KSLEEDEQWY
+1466 
-1476 DRLVNAGV
+1476 
-1484 DLSKY
+1484 
-1489 TYFGPDGTLSKGL
+1489 
-1502 DEYISS
+1502 
-1508 SFSKTFKNENKVY
+1508 
-1521 DLGLEPS
+1521 
-1528 SNHESLLEIQF
+1528 
-1539 SKNKRKDYEDV
+1539 
-1550 LSKKR
+1550 
-1555 PELKDIPKQVD
+1555 
-1566 ELFKWAD
+1566 
-1573 GLKIPDNKKS
+1573 
-1583 KYKKL
+1583 
-1588 ALYYTANG
+1588 
-1596 YTIFPE
+1596 
-1602 DGYKIEE
+1602 
-1609 AIRLSEINKI
+1609 
-1619 DPYAYGNPDEL
+1619 
-1630 ITKFTKE
+1630 
-1637 EKARRINP
+1637 
-1645 DTVKEFTNKRSLPEG
+1645 
-1660 VTIYDVD
+1660 
-1667 DSKAGQRAVRKVAD
+1667 
-1681 SNWGEEFN
+1681 
-1689 GWCLIARDKRADQRY
+1689 
-1704 MNFETE
+1704 
-1710 REAEEYADE
+1710 
-1719 MEDLGWTTEIHKLNS
+1719 
-1734 WEYEVYADLMNDD
+1734 
-1747 ASLDNAWKMWK
+1747 
-1758 HYNEDGYGYELA
+1758 
-1770 FQNGKLISFKDGSAD
+1770 
-1785 GNYWDRFDKATD
+1785 
-1797 TLQINLGKKDGLTT
+1797 
-1811 RGEIYYD
+1811 
-1818 EFTNKPEVELV
+1818 
-1829 GYGEGDFM
+1829 
-1837 GRKGDYKLYND
+1837 
-1848 SKEVIEAKVYKDGK
+1848 
-1862 ISESVK
+1862 
-1868 NTPTRINDG
+1868 
-1877 GRARETTTTKYENG
+1877 
-1891 EVISTEKIIK
+1891 
-1901 DLRTGEVVT
+1901 
-1910 RSTVLNERINESSY
+1910 
-1924 IENSIIVGV
+1924 
-1933 NGKSPKAPKVTEKN
+1933 
-1947 IRLIDKRQEGLDRT
+1947 
-1961 VEYYA
+1961 
-1966 ERITDGVSDVVIDRM
+1966 

-1986 IQEST
+1986 VKQNYKIIAISESSNSKLNKAGYALNMPKNWNNWYDRYFNEKVASIDNGIDPDKILNIKGET
-1991 IQFSKSVEKAKKSNN
+1991 FSEEFSIDNRGKNISKERKSLYKSTLQASKSNN
-2006 NMLPK
+2006 DMLPK
-2011 SKRLEGDFTMDQVL
+2011 SKRLKGDFTMDQVL
-2025 DEMRSL
+2025 DEMKSL
-2031 DDQQT
+2031 DDKQT

-2043 NGLNLDRDF
+2043 NGQNLDKDF

-2058 KSGIASDKEFQRVKA
+2058 KSGIASDKEYQRVKA
-2073 ETVGASKGRFKFFV
+2073 ETVGASKGRFNFFI

-2101 LGKGKT
+2101 LGKGKI
-2107 GDTQMAWYKKV
+2107 GDAQMAWYKKT
-2118 LLNPYARAMEN
+2118 LLNPFARAMEN
-2129 ISRDRNALGRDFKEL
+2129 ISRDRNALGRDFREL

-2154 LKKKVPGDVFTKE
+2154 LKKKIPGDSFTKE

-2199 NPDLKIFGT
+2199 NPDLKVFGT
-2208 EIMKLNKGAGYIS
+2208 EIMKLNKGTGYIS
-2221 PTDSWNT
+2221 PTESWNT

-2274 YRMAMENMLKRMKT
+2274 YRMAMENILKRMKT

-2315 FFNTRSAFLQTLSAV
+2315 FFNTRSAVLQTLSAV

-2359 LFNSEFLVERRD
+2359 LFNSEFLIERRD

-2396 RLLKIGFTPTQIADS
+2396 KLLKLGFTPTQIADS

-2526 ALFAVAFGEDEEED
+2526 ALFAITFGEDEEED
-2540 DKKVVD
+2540 EKKVVGI
-2546 VANGMVDSILRGTGI
+2546 ANGMLDSILRGTGI
-2561 GGAVFSVIKN
+2561 GGAVFTVIKN
-2571 AGMKLAKE
+2571 AGIKLAKE
-2579 NAKDNPKYENA
+2579 SAKDNPKYENA
-2590 TAELLKLSP
+2590 ASELLKLSP
-2599 PISSKYGKV
+2599 PISSKISKL
-2608 KAALRSYS
+2608 KAAGRSFS
-2616 WDEKEMKEKGF
+2616 WDEKEIKEKGF

-2639 VVSAT
+2639 VISAT
-2644 TNVPLDRVIKKVN
+2644 TNVPLDRVVKKIN
-2657 NITASTQEDISVA
+2657 NVTASTQENISVA
-2670 QRIALLAGWS
+2670 QRVALLAGWS

-2698 RGKTSKK
+2698 RGKSSKR

>member
-1 MEELYNSLFEAGDYT
+1 MEELYNNLFEAGDYT
-16 GSFEDFKEQFGDD
+16 GSFEDFKEQFGNE

-34 LYKALND
+34 LYKALSD

-62 DFQTDDAVSANA
+62 DFPTDDVPSAVAE
-74 KSQEGV
+74 SQEGE

-108 KVSEQEFKEYQK
+108 PVSEKEFKEYQK
-120 DLAKRD
+120 DLAERD
-126 VLEENES
+126 VLEEDES

-141 DFFSDIATAAEEGW
+141 DFFSDIATAAKEGW

-166 LYKLGGDSTDED
+166 LYKLGDKATDED
-178 VLNFINKNKEIA
+178 VLNFVNKNKEIA

-219 VVNNPSTLSTMLV
+219 VVNNPSTLPTMLV

-272 LGGAIAGGMG
+272 LGGAVAGGMA

-302 GGLDPDKIK
+302 GSLDPDKIK
-311 KILKDPEKLAD
+311 KILQDPEKLAD

-328 NRGLAIAAVEMATLG
+328 NRGVAIAAVEMATLG

-366 VTGGIEIA
+366 VTGGVEIA

-405 SAPVTLGQ
+405 SAPLTLGK

-421 LDRVKVNKEI
+421 LDRIKVNKEI

-445 ETKTDNAEIKIS
+445 ETKTDDAEIKIS

-465 LNEKVDAQVKRAEI
+465 LDEKVDAQVKRAEI

-488 KNFIKTQGTVNQV
+488 KNFIKTQGTVNKV
-501 NSLNLSE
+501 KSLNLSE
-508 DTEVKVV
+508 KAEIKIV
-515 ELQKEKSSLEAQIKK
+515 ELQKEKSDLEAQIKEI
-530 VNDKALTGTQSE
+530 NDKALTGTQSE
-542 RVDAINKEQQS
+542 RLDAINKEQDLEIKKDRKEKTLSFAKDAAS
-553 IIKEDIF
+553 IGIKSTALSPEDF
-560 TSRTKAATE
+560 NKKARE
-569 LATGLEFKEEPKVF
+569 LEI
-583 NTTEEYIKAIAKEEG
+583 N
-598 MSDKQASEAA
+598 
-608 KGSNGAFIGKGRIF
+608 N
-622 IDKKIA
+622 IDKKLDKSKIA
-628 LEQGAVSVAN
+628 EKTNKINNTNYSDNSGGFFANGEFFMNKDRLVELNQLNVGA
-638 HEVLHPILNAV
+638 HETLHPILNAIV
-649 IGDINKQKAILDDF
+649 GDADQQGVVVEKFKNQLSKDQLDFMERMMEARYTDKETGIVNKDTYNKEYLTVFSDAIADKEIKYNETLFTKIGDMLMPLF
-663 KSKLSKKQIDW
+663 RSLGFSKL
-674 VQGQLDAN
+674 
-682 VNLAD
+682 
-687 HDSEFLTYFSEGIL
+687 
-701 NQQIKYDENVFTKLK
+701 
-716 DVVSKVFRK
+716 
-725 LGYNNIKFE
+725 KFDT
-734 SGKDVYNFLKEYN
+734 GKDVYNFMREY
-747 NSILKNDKIQTSQVL
+747 S
-762 KAIKSREAE
+762 KSAE
-771 KGVKASEVD
+771 KGAISKDIKQFVAPKLGVTTD
-780 VVKRMQLSKTNQ
+780 FSKTKQSDFSNVNQ

-799 QELDTLEENEFDYD
+799 QELETLDENEFEYD
-813 PGDFE
+813 PDEFDSL
-818 NKRSNLQYKINQ
+818 RSNLQYKITQ
-830 AKKPPVK
+830 AKKAPVK
-837 KPTVKKEKTEK
+837 KPVVKKEKAEK
-848 EETTKKTYN
+848 EETTKKTYD

-872 KDKVAAESELVES
+872 KDKAAAESELVES

-921 SYKPGESK
+921 SYKPDESK

-943 QTYERFKKIADKSL
+943 QTYEKFRKIADKSL
-957 DVEAGGVGSVA
+957 DVKAGGVGSVA
-968 EVASTNDTKSV
+968 EVASTTDTKPV

-988 LKPIDLIRDPELKQ
+988 IKPIELIRDLGLQK
-1002 KYRDAIE
+1002 KYRDA
-1009 KVVKSGEVDIEDAT
+1009 VKSMVESGKATIDGST
-1023 FGNLKDLAPE
+1023 FGNLKDLAAE

-1040 IPLLK
+1040 IPVLK

-1052 LAFADI
+1052 LAFKDI
-1058 IVSDKNLEEVK
+1058 VVDNKNIESIK
-1069 KYYPDAKV
+1069 KYYPEAKV

-1089 DVIKSM
+1089 DIIKSM

-1100 KLMPPSNAAPEL
+1100 KLMPPNNVAPEL
-1112 ASVDAQAYRGVKGTG
+1112 ATVDAQAYKSVKGTG
-1127 LKIPTSLMKTFYE
+1127 LKIPTSLMKAFYE
-1140 ATGKRSKGITSQ
+1140 ATGKRSKGVTSQ

-1158 KKDITYEQF
+1158 KKDLTYEQF
-1167 LQDLGIKKGEAN
+1167 LEDLGIKKGEAN
-1179 KYDRKIGQRLKAM
+1179 KYDRKIGQRLKAI

-1204 VRQLEGVTDVQK
+1204 IRQLDNVTDVQK
-1216 QNIGSGKSDIQFSLT
+1216 QNIQAGKSDIQFSKISNAYKAT
-1231 KEGLNLLKKHGIK
+1231 TNKEANIDFNDEQKVSKFKKDIFDVFDSFSEDDFVKYILPTASKGYNYKWKTINGKSVYSEDFKNVRNIAFEGRSDFFNSYNEHREKKGLKPITHEKG
-1244 DRYNA
+1244 DRLVEY
-1249 FNKNTDIDKYIND
+1249 TDIDGNSKKIKLSVLKKQSSEGVNSGKFFETIKERINIAKDQRKGLKKILKTLIKYNKKNPND
-1262 IVKLTKVFNTDEFKI
+1262 KTFIPMIFTMMNSNTDSLI
-1277 FNATVLQFT
+1277 RTA
-1286 KKAIK
+1286 AIPK
-1291 DKSKRNYLRDK
+1291 
-1302 LAELKKDKTLEARLE
+1302 
-1317 VGRTPFAKFLGNSV
+1317 
-1331 DAIKTKTLSKPGRLK
+1331 
-1346 KYNEK
+1346 
-1351 HRKVFDQMWNKIN
+1351 W
-1364 TILSNKENRDL
+1364 
-1375 ALPIMYFL
+1375 IMYVNGLSDSDYVYEHSQTASDTSVELMKALYNSKTEAEF
-1383 ENAINERSNPMSMG
+1383 NSMFDKIMKNFDVAIIP
-1397 ALAIAAPTKG
+1397 K
-1407 SKVIWDHAFPQTQ
+1407 DQ
-1420 AFRFLLDSI
+1420 DSI
-1429 LDKNNSFKEAFAR
+1429 
-1442 VKENYYA
+1442 
-1449 IALTKADQKK
+1449 
-1459 VDDARSS
+1459 
-1466 KSLEEDEQWY
+1466 
-1476 DRLVNAGV
+1476 VN
-1484 DLSKY
+1484 K
-1489 TYFGPDGTLSKGL
+1489 
-1502 DEYISS
+1502 
-1508 SFSKTFKNENKVY
+1508 
-1521 DLGLEPS
+1521 
-1528 SNHESLLEIQF
+1528 
-1539 SKNKRKDYEDV
+1539 
-1550 LSKKR
+1550 
-1555 PELKDIPKQVD
+1555 
-1566 ELFKWAD
+1566 
-1573 GLKIPDNKKS
+1573 
-1583 KYKKL
+1583 
-1588 ALYYTANG
+1588 
-1596 YTIFPE
+1596 
-1602 DGYKIEE
+1602 
-1609 AIRLSEINKI
+1609 
-1619 DPYAYGNPDEL
+1619 
-1630 ITKFTKE
+1630 
-1637 EKARRINP
+1637 
-1645 DTVKEFTNKRSLPEG
+1645 TNKM
-1660 VTIYDVD
+1660 
-1667 DSKAGQRAVRKVAD
+1667 
-1681 SNWGEEFN
+1681 N
-1689 GWCLIARDKRADQRY
+1689 G
-1704 MNFETE
+1704 
-1710 REAEEYADE
+1710 
-1719 MEDLGWTTEIHKLNS
+1719 
-1734 WEYEVYADLMNDD
+1734 
-1747 ASLDNAWKMWK
+1747 
-1758 HYNEDGYGYELA
+1758 
-1770 FQNGKLISFKDGSAD
+1770 
-1785 GNYWDRFDKATD
+1785 
-1797 TLQINLGKKDGLTT
+1797 
-1811 RGEIYYD
+1811 
-1818 EFTNKPEVELV
+1818 P
-1829 GYGEGDFM
+1829 
-1837 GRKGDYKLYND
+1837 RKGDSKSDYSLDLIYPDEEGFPTRYKYANENNGANISLTPILD
-1848 SKEVIEAKVYKDGK
+1848 F
-1862 ISESVK
+1862 SESKNVK
-1868 NTPTRINDG
+1868 SIK
-1877 GRARETTTTKYENG
+1877 ELYK
-1891 EVISTEKIIK
+1891 ST
-1901 DLRTGEVVT
+1901 LQA
-1910 RSTVLNERINESSY
+1910 S
-1924 IENSIIVGV
+1924 
-1933 NGKSPKAPKVTEKN
+1933 
-1947 IRLIDKRQEGLDRT
+1947 
-1961 VEYYA
+1961 
-1966 ERITDGVSDVVIDRM
+1966 
-1981 SELNK
+1981 
-1986 IQEST
+1986 
-1991 IQFSKSVEKAKKSNN
+1991 KSNN
-2006 NMLPK
+2006 DMLPK
-2011 SKRLEGDFTMDQVL
+2011 SKRLKGDFTMDQVL
-2025 DEMRSL
+2025 DEMRNL
-2031 DDQQT
+2031 DDKQT

-2043 NGLNLDRDF
+2043 NTQNLDKDF

-2058 KSGIASDKEFQRVKA
+2058 KSGIASDKEYQRVKA
-2073 ETVGASKGRFKFFV
+2073 ETVGASKGRFNFFI

-2107 GDTQMAWYKKV
+2107 GDAQMAWYKKT
-2118 LLNPYARAMEN
+2118 LLNPFARAMEN
-2129 ISRDRNALGRDFKEL
+2129 ISRDRNALGRDFREL
-2144 KKKLKIVPKD
+2144 KKKLKIVPRD
-2154 LKKKVPGDVFTKE
+2154 LKKKIPGDSFTKE

-2199 NPDLKIFGT
+2199 NPDLKVFGT
-2208 EIMKLNKGAGYIS
+2208 EIMKLNKGTGYIS

-2274 YRMAMENMLKRMKT
+2274 YRMAMENILKRMKT
-2288 GRNRSTGVDSLTT
+2288 GRNRSTGADSLTT

-2315 FFNTRSAFLQTLSAV
+2315 FFNTRSAVLQTLSAV

-2359 LFNSEFLVERRD
+2359 LFNSEFLIERRD

-2396 RLLKIGFTPTQIADS
+2396 KLLKLGFTPTQIADS

-2473 IILAFANTPA
+2473 VILAFANTPA

-2526 ALFAVAFGEDEEED
+2526 ALFAITFGEDEEED
-2540 DKKVVD
+2540 EKKVVG
-2546 VANGMVDSILRGTGI
+2546 VANGMLDSILRGAGI
-2561 GGAVFSVIKN
+2561 GGAVFTVIKN
-2571 AGMKLAKE
+2571 AGIKLAKE
-2579 NAKDNPKYENA
+2579 SAKDNPKYENA
-2590 TAELLKLSP
+2590 ASELLKLSP
-2599 PISSKYGKV
+2599 PISSKISKL
-2608 KAALRSYS
+2608 KAAGRSFS
-2616 WDEKEMKEKGF
+2616 WDEKEIKEKGF

-2639 VVSAT
+2639 VISAT
-2644 TNVPLDRVIKKVN
+2644 TNVPLDRVVKKIN
-2657 NITASTQEDISVA
+2657 NVTASTQENISVA

-2698 RGKTSKK
+2698 RGKNSKK

>member
-16 GSFEDFKEQFGDD
+16 GSFEDFKEQFGNE

-62 DFQTDDAVSANA
+62 DFPTDDVPSAVAE
-74 KSQEGV
+74 SQEGE

-108 KVSEQEFKEYQK
+108 PVSEKEFKEYQK
-120 DLAKRD
+120 DLAERD
-126 VLEENES
+126 VLEEDES

-141 DFFSDIATAAEEGW
+141 DFFSDIATAAKEGW

-166 LYKLGGDSTDED
+166 LYKLGDKATDED
-178 VLNFINKNKEIA
+178 VLNFVNKNKEIA

-272 LGGAIAGGMG
+272 LGGAVAGGMA

-311 KILKDPEKLAD
+311 KILQDPEKLAD

-328 NRGLAIAAVEMATLG
+328 NRGVAIAAVEMATLG

-366 VTGGIEIA
+366 VTGGVEIA

-397 FEAFAGLG
+397 FEAVAGLG
-405 SAPVTLGQ
+405 SAPLTLGK

-421 LDRVKVNKEI
+421 LDRIKVNKEI

-445 ETKTDNAEIKIS
+445 ETKTDDAEIKIS

-465 LNEKVDAQVKRAEI
+465 LDEKVDAQVKRAEI

-488 KNFIKTQGTVNQV
+488 KNFIKTQGTVNKV
-501 NSLNLSE
+501 KSLNLSE
-508 DTEVKVV
+508 KAEIKIV
-515 ELQKEKSSLEAQIKK
+515 ELQKEKSDLEAQIKEI
-530 VNDKALTGTQSE
+530 NDKALTGTQSE
-542 RVDAINKEQQS
+542 RLDAINKEQDLEIKKDRKEKTLSFAKDAAS
-553 IIKEDIF
+553 IGIKSTALGPEDF
-560 TSRTKAATE
+560 NKKARE
-569 LATGLEFKEEPKVF
+569 LEI
-583 NTTEEYIKAIAKEEG
+583 N
-598 MSDKQASEAA
+598 
-608 KGSNGAFIGKGRIF
+608 N
-622 IDKKIA
+622 IDKKLDKSKIA
-628 LEQGAVSVAN
+628 EKTNKINNTNYSDNSGGFFANGEFFMNKDRLVELNQLNVGA
-638 HEVLHPILNAV
+638 HETLHPILNAIV
-649 IGDINKQKAILDDF
+649 GDADQQGAVVEKFKNQLSKDQLDFMERMMEARYTDKETGIVNKDTYNKEYLTVFSDAIADKEIKYNETLFTKIGDMLMPLF
-663 KSKLSKKQIDW
+663 RSLGFSKLNFD
-674 VQGQLDAN
+674 
-682 VNLAD
+682 
-687 HDSEFLTYFSEGIL
+687 T
-701 NQQIKYDENVFTKLK
+701 
-716 DVVSKVFRK
+716 
-725 LGYNNIKFE
+725 
-734 SGKDVYNFLKEYN
+734 GKDVYNFMREY
-747 NSILKNDKIQTSQVL
+747 S
-762 KAIKSREAE
+762 KSAE
-771 KGVKASEVD
+771 KGAISKDIKQFVAPKLGVTTD
-780 VVKRMQLSKTNQ
+780 FSKTKQSDFSNVNQ

-799 QELDTLEENEFDYD
+799 QELETLDENEFEYD
-813 PGDFE
+813 PDEFDAL
-818 NKRSNLQYKINQ
+818 RSNLQYKIIQ
-830 AKKPPVK
+830 AKKAPVK
-837 KPTVKKEKTEK
+837 KPVVKKEKAEK
-848 EETTKKTYN
+848 EETTKKTYD

-872 KDKVAAESELVES
+872 KDKAAAESELVES

-921 SYKPGESK
+921 SYKPDESK

-943 QTYERFKKIADKSL
+943 QTYEKFRKIADKSL
-957 DVEAGGVGSVA
+957 DVKAGEVGSVA
-968 EVASTNDTKSV
+968 EVASTTDTKSV

-988 LKPIDLIRDPELKQ
+988 IKPIELIRDLGLQK
-1002 KYRDAIE
+1002 KYRDA
-1009 KVVKSGEVDIEDAT
+1009 VKSMVESGKATIDGST
-1023 FGNLKDLAPE
+1023 FGNLKDLAAE

-1040 IPLLK
+1040 IPVLK

-1052 LAFADI
+1052 LAFKD
-1058 IVSDKNLEEVK
+1058 VVVDNKNIESIK
-1069 KYYPDAKV
+1069 KYYPEAKV

-1089 DVIKSM
+1089 DIIKSM

-1100 KLMPPSNAAPEL
+1100 KLMPPNNVAPEL
-1112 ASVDAQAYRGVKGTG
+1112 ATVDAQAYKSVKGTG
-1127 LKIPTSLMKTFYE
+1127 LKIPTSLMKAFYE
-1140 ATGKRSKGITSQ
+1140 ATGKRSKGVTSQ

-1158 KKDITYEQF
+1158 KKDLTYEQF
-1167 LQDLGIKKGEAN
+1167 LEDLGIKKGEAN
-1179 KYDRKIGQRLKAM
+1179 KYDRKIGQRLKAI

-1204 VRQLEGVTDVQK
+1204 VRQLDNVTDVQK
-1216 QNIGSGKSDIQFSLT
+1216 QNIQAGKSDIQFSKSSKDLLNKYELNYTEIRT
-1231 KEGLNLLKKHGIK
+1231 KQDVDNYIK
-1244 DRYNA
+1244 NM
-1249 FNKNTDIDKYIND
+1249 
-1262 IVKLTKVFNTDEFKI
+1262 VKPLVNI
-1277 FNATVLQFT
+1277 FNSEDYKLLNRTVLQFRS
-1286 KKAIK
+1286 
-1291 DKSKRNYLRDK
+1291 KSLGGNKIISNYLRSELSK
-1302 LAELKKDKTLEARLE
+1302 LNLPKRVS
-1317 VGRTPFAKFLGNSV
+1317 VGRTKPSSAIGNTVEKFKKSLKSGKV
-1331 DAIKTKTLSKPGRLK
+1331 D
-1346 KYNEK
+1346 KYNKRNSE
-1351 HRKVFDQMWNKIN
+1351 VFDKMWNDIN
-1364 TILSNKENRDL
+1364 DAVTSDRNM
-1375 ALPIMYFL
+1375 AVPIMYFL
-1383 ENAINERSNPMSMG
+1383 ENSINEATNPHRMG
-1397 ALAIAAPTKG
+1397 APIIGYQVNAGKLYYE
-1407 SKVIWDHAFPQTQ
+1407 HAMQSQLSYLT
-1420 AFRFLLDSI
+1420 LMESI
-1429 LDKNNSFKEAFAR
+1429 LDQDKDFK
-1442 VKENYYA
+1442 
-1449 IALTKADQKK
+1449 
-1459 VDDARSS
+1459 
-1466 KSLEEDEQWY
+1466 
-1476 DRLVNAGV
+1476 
-1484 DLSKY
+1484 
-1489 TYFGPDGTLSKGL
+1489 
-1502 DEYISS
+1502 
-1508 SFSKTFKNENKVY
+1508 
-1521 DLGLEPS
+1521 
-1528 SNHESLLEIQF
+1528 
-1539 SKNKRKDYEDV
+1539 
-1550 LSKKR
+1550 
-1555 PELKDIPKQVD
+1555 
-1566 ELFKWAD
+1566 
-1573 GLKIPDNKKS
+1573 
-1583 KYKKL
+1583 
-1588 ALYYTANG
+1588 
-1596 YTIFPE
+1596 
-1602 DGYKIEE
+1602 
-1609 AIRLSEINKI
+1609 
-1619 DPYAYGNPDEL
+1619 
-1630 ITKFTKE
+1630 
-1637 EKARRINP
+1637 
-1645 DTVKEFTNKRSLPEG
+1645 
-1660 VTIYDVD
+1660 
-1667 DSKAGQRAVRKVAD
+1667 
-1681 SNWGEEFN
+1681 
-1689 GWCLIARDKRADQRY
+1689 
-1704 MNFETE
+1704 
-1710 REAEEYADE
+1710 
-1719 MEDLGWTTEIHKLNS
+1719 
-1734 WEYEVYADLMNDD
+1734 
-1747 ASLDNAWKMWK
+1747 
-1758 HYNEDGYGYELA
+1758 
-1770 FQNGKLISFKDGSAD
+1770 
-1785 GNYWDRFDKATD
+1785 
-1797 TLQINLGKKDGLTT
+1797 
-1811 RGEIYYD
+1811 
-1818 EFTNKPEVELV
+1818 
-1829 GYGEGDFM
+1829 
-1837 GRKGDYKLYND
+1837 
-1848 SKEVIEAKVYKDGK
+1848 
-1862 ISESVK
+1862 
-1868 NTPTRINDG
+1868 
-1877 GRARETTTTKYENG
+1877 
-1891 EVISTEKIIK
+1891 
-1901 DLRTGEVVT
+1901 
-1910 RSTVLNERINESSY
+1910 
-1924 IENSIIVGV
+1924 
-1933 NGKSPKAPKVTEKN
+1933 
-1947 IRLIDKRQEGLDRT
+1947 
-1961 VEYYA
+1961 
-1966 ERITDGVSDVVIDRM
+1966 

-1986 IQEST
+1986 VKQNYKIIAISESSNSKLNKAGYALNMPKNWNNWYDRYFNEKVASIDNGIDPDKILNIKGET
-1991 IQFSKSVEKAKKSNN
+1991 FSEEFSIDNRGKNISKERKSLYKSTLQASKSNN
-2006 NMLPK
+2006 DMLPK
-2011 SKRLEGDFTMDQVL
+2011 SKRLKGDFTMDQVL
-2025 DEMRSL
+2025 DEMKSL
-2031 DDQQT
+2031 DDKQT

-2043 NGLNLDRDF
+2043 NGQNLDKDF

-2058 KSGIASDKEFQRVKA
+2058 KSGIASDKEYQRVKA
-2073 ETVGASKGRFKFFV
+2073 ETVGASKGRFNFFI

-2101 LGKGKT
+2101 LGKGKI
-2107 GDTQMAWYKKV
+2107 GDAQMAWYKKT
-2118 LLNPYARAMEN
+2118 LLNPFARAMEN
-2129 ISRDRNALGRDFKEL
+2129 ISRDRNALGRDFREL

-2154 LKKKVPGDVFTKE
+2154 LKKKIPGDSFTKE

-2199 NPDLKIFGT
+2199 NPDLKVFGT
-2208 EIMKLNKGAGYIS
+2208 EIMKLNKGTGYIS
-2221 PTDSWNT
+2221 PTESWNT

-2274 YRMAMENMLKRMKT
+2274 YRMAMENILKRMKT

-2315 FFNTRSAFLQTLSAV
+2315 FFNTRSAVLQTLSAV

-2359 LFNSEFLVERRD
+2359 LFNSEFLIERRD

-2396 RLLKIGFTPTQIADS
+2396 KLLKLGFTPTQIADS

-2526 ALFAVAFGEDEEED
+2526 ALFAITFGEDEEED
-2540 DKKVVD
+2540 EKKVVGI
-2546 VANGMVDSILRGTGI
+2546 ANGMLDSILRGTGI
-2561 GGAVFSVIKN
+2561 GGAVFTVIKN
-2571 AGMKLAKE
+2571 AGIKLAKE
-2579 NAKDNPKYENA
+2579 SAKDNPKYENA
-2590 TAELLKLSP
+2590 ASELLKLSP
-2599 PISSKYGKV
+2599 PISSKISKL
-2608 KAALRSYS
+2608 KAAGRSFS
-2616 WDEKEMKEKGF
+2616 WDEKEIKEKGF

-2639 VVSAT
+2639 VISAT
-2644 TNVPLDRVIKKVN
+2644 TNVPLDRVVKKIN
-2657 NITASTQEDISVA
+2657 NVTASTQENISVA
-2670 QRIALLAGWS
+2670 QRVALLAGWS

-2698 RGKTSKK
+2698 RGKSSKR